1 MDRNEYNFKIEEMR
15 VAVRNKDYER
25 AVQIADSLDYRRE
38 KANDILS
45 LIADAYEMAKQY
57 DKAKQ
62 ALIIAYENTNT
73 GRHLAYRLCL
83 LSAKLQQFD
92 EAEEFYQDFIELA
105 PRDNDKYIL
114 QYEMQKE
121 KKAPIEKLIEILEEY
136 IQEDMEEKWAYELAK
151 LYHEAGD
158 EESCVDMCDEISL
171 WFAEGKYV
179 NKAMELKKLYRPLT
193 KLQQE
198 RYDNYRLGRK
208 PLQKIEKDERKENK
222 QAGDIEDNLS
232 IDNAISEDKEEESVS
247 VKITDE
253 VIDERPSIPFMI
265 RKDNFKE
272 SIRKLKKP
280 VMESLHKSNDE
291 KKDEGESDKEDPATN
306 KSDNNLTEIKSDE
319 VTLPDNEVVEENKDT
334 FDSKEELNQQNRKIE
349 KEAQKE
355 NKSEQKEPEQK
366 EPFAQQNNPD
376 VQEIFVKQNDPEMHE
391 ITFEDE
397 FEKDELNLESEENS
411 EVKENSESEE
421 NPEVSENPESEENL
435 ESKENE
441 FIVDEANIEESSKEK
456 SDYSAKETTD
466 ESDDKLDAEKIA
478 VESNSTE
485 NNVDKETETILDGN
499 DNVDAIQGN
508 DSDEQSLS
516 EEDNASNNESVTD
529 DEEEDQIVKK
539 QNTGQLSIEEVLHKL
554 QDRGILKADTVEKA
568 VKALDEAEN
577 IVEKTEED
585 FEKINPD
592 YKRIQSIHEGLG
604 IDEEGNEQEIEE
616 TETNNQDNEQYFDEI
631 EISNQG
637 KEIQHAGVSE
647 FENPTHDKELG
658 ADHEKELDMVQRGLE
673 SFAAEAAADVF
684 VPDVDTDVIEEEIKF
699 QTGEISFGTMDL
711 NEIVNQSAASERH
724 TEKRINVSSN
734 DISDTVQLEKHTSS
748 IPNMDN
754 EMTEITMDPIDFEK
768 TDNIE
773 KSPETNEIP
782 NFDMEAL
789 EISEIE
795 NEAKATPNTDMET
808 LGDEEAVGETKAIPN
823 IDIEALEDEEA
834 AGETKAIPNI
844 DIEALEDTEAAGE
857 TKAIPNI
864 NIEIMEDTEAVG
876 ETKAIPNIDIEI
888 MEDTEATGETKAIP
902 NIEEELEKVAESEQT
917 NVPTLDLE
925 FDMPEI
931 ISGTDDSVL
940 GNQLPEEDLVNYD
953 IEETIQY
960 EKEEL
965 EELNNIIDSERM
977 MNIEGEPEE
986 LSEYEEPEVVTEK
999 LPKKRL
1005 SELSADLEEIF
1016 NNDIIDFRDMPAEEL
1031 ERERRE
1037 SILISDID
1045 KTMELERPKSISD
1058 LVKEAKENIIS
1069 EEPEVLDEPL
1079 EETVGEP
1086 ESDTIDEFA
1095 AESTEPE
1102 RESIEKMK
1110 NESTDELE
1118 NESIEESEINST
1130 DESENESAETI
1141 EDYETIDD
1149 VEEVEESEEEPIE
1162 DFEEPEKDLVEEE
1175 LEEDSSENLNKYEPE
1190 ETKKSEMENVEIP
1203 ELSAEMDKIAQEI
1216 ESMPEISI
1224 PELDIPKIEIPNLD
1238 LPDLSDEDALELSDL
1253 TDVAD
1258 SKEDSETKEDSESV
1272 DELDDNDEVEDSKLK
1287 ESLDESEEYVES
1299 ESEENSELD
1308 NEIEL
1313 EQEDDSKSEEDS
1325 TVEEKEEAT
1334 EEVEPSEQKSEAAEE
1349 VEPSEQKSD
1358 AVEEGRA
1365 SEQETEPKS
1374 TEKESGVKEEKYS
1387 LGTKIVT
1394 DEDMKVFANYTN
1406 IEGLDDTIKYT
1417 IEKLVKEFVPDGNSS
1432 NGNIAISGDEKSG
1445 KTTLAIDIIKM
1456 VNAKRGRTGRRI
1468 AKVNAEVL
1476 NRRGFTAALNKLMG
1490 SDLIVE
1496 KATDLNSEQIDEIIK
1511 SAKLYTNDMLI
1522 VLEGGTDAMADMFDE
1537 NEELKQI
1544 FDYPILI
1551 KTYNVKEWVA
1561 YGVQYAKDNGFNI
1574 NEMGMLALFKAIDDW
1589 YGTKK
1594 EISQKDVEQILDAAM
1609 KRAKHK
1615 LGRKIVGIF
1624 KAKDKD
1630 DLQILK
1636 EADFNI
1642 K

>member
-92 EAEEFYQDFIELA
+92 EAEEFYQDFVELA

-114 QYEMQKE
+114 QYEMQKA
-121 KKAPIEKLIEILEEY
+121 KKAPIGKLIEILEKY

-158 EESCVDMCDEISL
+158 EENCVDMCDEISL

-232 IDNAISEDKEEESVS
+232 IDNAISEDKEKESVS
-247 VKITDE
+247 VKIADE

-272 SIRKLKKP
+272 SIRKLKHP
-280 VMESLHKSNDE
+280 VIESIHKSNDE
-291 KKDEGESDKEDPATN
+291 KKAEGE
-306 KSDNNLTEIKSDE
+306 
-319 VTLPDNEVVEENKDT
+319 
-334 FDSKEELNQQNRKIE
+334 
-349 KEAQKE
+349 
-355 NKSEQKEPEQK
+355 SEQKEL
-366 EPFAQQNNPD
+366 FAQQNNPD
-376 VQEIFVKQNDPEMHE
+376 VQEIFVEQNDPEMHE

-397 FEKDELNLESEENS
+397 FEKDELELESE
-411 EVKENSESEE
+411 ENSESEE
-421 NPEVSENPESEENL
+421 NPEVNKNLESEENL

-456 SDYSAKETTD
+456 SDYSAKEATD
-466 ESDDKLDAEKIA
+466 ESDGKLDVEKIA
-478 VESNSTE
+478 VESDSTE
-485 NNVDKETETILDGN
+485 NNVDKEAETILDGKE
-499 DNVDAIQGN
+499 NVDAIQEN
-508 DSDEQSLS
+508 DSDEKSLS
-516 EEDNASNNESVTD
+516 EEDNASNNESITD
-529 DEEEDQIVKK
+529 DEEDQIVKK

-604 IDEEGNEQEIEE
+604 IDEEGNEQEIED
-616 TETNNQDNEQYFDEI
+616 TETYNYDNEQYFDEI

-711 NEIVNQSAASERH
+711 NEIVNQSAAPERH
-724 TEKRINVSSN
+724 NEKRINVSSN

-754 EMTEITMDPIDFEK
+754 EMTEITLDPIDFEK

-782 NFDMEAL
+782 NFDIEAL
-789 EISEIE
+789 EDTETAGE
-795 NEAKATPNTDMET
+795 TKATPNTDMDT
-808 LGDEEAVGETKAIPN
+808 LGNEEAVGETKVIPN
-823 IDIEALEDEEA
+823 IDIEALEDEEVA
-834 AGETKAIPNI
+834 
-844 DIEALEDTEAAGE
+844 
-857 TKAIPNI
+857 
-864 NIEIMEDTEAVG
+864 
-876 ETKAIPNIDIEI
+876 
-888 MEDTEATGETKAIP
+888 GETKAIP
-902 NIEEELEKVAESEQT
+902 NIEEELEKAAESEQT

-977 MNIEGEPEE
+977 MNIEGEPEK
-986 LSEYEEPEVVTEK
+986 LPEYEEPEVVTEK

-1058 LVKEAKENIIS
+1058 LVKEAEENIIS
-1069 EEPEVLDEPL
+1069 EEPELLDEPL
-1079 EETVGEP
+1079 EETVGES
-1086 ESDTIDEFA
+1086 ESDTIDEDA
-1095 AESTEPE
+1095 VESTEPE
-1102 RESIEKMK
+1102 MK
-1110 NESTDELE
+1110 SLGKTENKPVDELE
-1118 NESIEESEINST
+1118 NESTEEFEINST
-1130 DESENESAETI
+1130 DESENEYAETI

-1149 VEEVEESEEEPIE
+1149 VEEVEDSEDEPIEDIEESEDESAE
-1162 DFEEPEKDLVEEE
+1162 DFEEPKEDLVEEE
-1175 LEEDSSENLNKYEPE
+1175 LQEDSSENLTKDEPE
-1190 ETKKSEMENVEIP
+1190 ETKKSEMENVEML
-1203 ELSAEMDKIAQEI
+1203 EVSAKMDKIAQEI

-1258 SKEDSETKEDSESV
+1258 SKEDSEAKEDSESV
-1272 DELDDNDEVEDSKLK
+1272 DGMDDNDEVEDSKLK
-1287 ESLDESEEYVES
+1287 GSLDKSEDYVES
-1299 ESEENSELD
+1299 EPEEVEPA
-1308 NEIEL
+1308 
-1313 EQEDDSKSEEDS
+1313 EQESES
-1325 TVEEKEEAT
+1325 T
-1334 EEVEPSEQKSEAAEE
+1334 EEVEPAEQE
-1349 VEPSEQKSD
+1349 SD
-1358 AVEEGRA
+1358 AVEEGKG
-1365 SEQETEPKS
+1365 SEQETEQKS
-1374 TEKESGVKEEKYS
+1374 AEKESETKEEKDNS
-1387 LGTKIVT
+1387 GTKIVT

-1456 VNAKRGRTGRRI
+1456 VNAKRGRAGRRI

-1522 VLEGGTDAMADMFDE
+1522 VLEGETDAMADMFDE

-1594 EISQKDVEQILDAAM
+1594 EISQKDVEQILDAAI

>member
-92 EAEEFYQDFIELA
+92 EAEEFYQDFVELA

-114 QYEMQKE
+114 QYEMQKA
-121 KKAPIEKLIEILEEY
+121 KKAPIGKLIEILEKY

-158 EESCVDMCDEISL
+158 EENCVDMCDEISL

-232 IDNAISEDKEEESVS
+232 IDNAISEDKEKESVS
-247 VKITDE
+247 VKIADE

-272 SIRKLKKP
+272 SIRKLKHP
-280 VMESLHKSNDE
+280 VIESIHKSNDE
-291 KKDEGESDKEDPATN
+291 KKAEGE
-306 KSDNNLTEIKSDE
+306 
-319 VTLPDNEVVEENKDT
+319 
-334 FDSKEELNQQNRKIE
+334 
-349 KEAQKE
+349 
-355 NKSEQKEPEQK
+355 SEQKEL
-366 EPFAQQNNPD
+366 FAQQNNPD
-376 VQEIFVKQNDPEMHE
+376 VQEIFVEQNDPEMHE

-397 FEKDELNLESEENS
+397 FEKDELELESE
-411 EVKENSESEE
+411 ENSESEE
-421 NPEVSENPESEENL
+421 NPEVNKNLESEENL

-456 SDYSAKETTD
+456 SDYSAKEATD
-466 ESDDKLDAEKIA
+466 ESDGKLDVEKIA
-478 VESNSTE
+478 VESDSTE
-485 NNVDKETETILDGN
+485 NNVDKEAETILDGKE
-499 DNVDAIQGN
+499 NVDAIQEN
-508 DSDEQSLS
+508 DSDEKSLS
-516 EEDNASNNESVTD
+516 EEDNASNNESITD
-529 DEEEDQIVKK
+529 DEEDQIVKK

-604 IDEEGNEQEIEE
+604 IDEEGNEQEIED
-616 TETNNQDNEQYFDEI
+616 TETYNYDNEQYFDEI

-637 KEIQHAGVSE
+637 KEIQHACVSE

-711 NEIVNQSAASERH
+711 NEIVNQSAAPERH
-724 TEKRINVSSN
+724 NEKRINVSSN

-754 EMTEITMDPIDFEK
+754 EMTEITLDPIDFEK

-782 NFDMEAL
+782 NFDIEAL
-789 EISEIE
+789 EDTETAGE
-795 NEAKATPNTDMET
+795 TKATPNTDMDT
-808 LGDEEAVGETKAIPN
+808 LGNEEAVGETKVIPNIDIEALEDEEVAGETKAIPN
-823 IDIEALEDEEA
+823 IDIEALEDEEVT
-834 AGETKAIPNI
+834 GETKATPNT
-844 DIEALEDTEAAGE
+844 DMDTLGNEEVA
-857 TKAIPNI
+857 
-864 NIEIMEDTEAVG
+864 
-876 ETKAIPNIDIEI
+876 
-888 MEDTEATGETKAIP
+888 GETKAIP
-902 NIEEELEKVAESEQT
+902 NIEEELEKAAESEQT

-977 MNIEGEPEE
+977 MNIEGEPEK
-986 LSEYEEPEVVTEK
+986 LPEYEEPEVVTEK

-1058 LVKEAKENIIS
+1058 LVKEAEENIIS
-1069 EEPEVLDEPL
+1069 EEPELLDEPL
-1079 EETVGEP
+1079 EETVGES
-1086 ESDTIDEFA
+1086 ESDTIDEDA
-1095 AESTEPE
+1095 VESTEPE
-1102 RESIEKMK
+1102 MK
-1110 NESTDELE
+1110 SLGKTENKPVDELE
-1118 NESIEESEINST
+1118 NESTEEFEINST
-1130 DESENESAETI
+1130 DESENEYAETI

-1149 VEEVEESEEEPIE
+1149 VEEVEDSEDEPIEDIEESEDESAE
-1162 DFEEPEKDLVEEE
+1162 DFEEPKEDLVEEE
-1175 LEEDSSENLNKYEPE
+1175 LQEDSSENLTKDEPE
-1190 ETKKSEMENVEIP
+1190 ETKKSEMENVEML
-1203 ELSAEMDKIAQEI
+1203 EVSAKMDKIAQEI

-1258 SKEDSETKEDSESV
+1258 SKEDSEAKEDSESV
-1272 DELDDNDEVEDSKLK
+1272 DGMDDNDEVEDSKLK
-1287 ESLDESEEYVES
+1287 GSLDKSEDYVES
-1299 ESEENSELD
+1299 EPEEVEPA
-1308 NEIEL
+1308 
-1313 EQEDDSKSEEDS
+1313 EQESES
-1325 TVEEKEEAT
+1325 T
-1334 EEVEPSEQKSEAAEE
+1334 EEVEPAEQE
-1349 VEPSEQKSD
+1349 SD
-1358 AVEEGRA
+1358 AVEEGKG
-1365 SEQETEPKS
+1365 SEQETEQKS
-1374 TEKESGVKEEKYS
+1374 AEKESETKEEKDNS
-1387 LGTKIVT
+1387 GTKIVT

-1456 VNAKRGRTGRRI
+1456 VNAKRGRAGRRI

-1522 VLEGGTDAMADMFDE
+1522 VLEGETDAMADMFDE

-1594 EISQKDVEQILDAAM
+1594 EISQKDVEQILDAAI

>member
-92 EAEEFYQDFIELA
+92 EAEEFYQDFVELA

-114 QYEMQKE
+114 QYEMQKA
-121 KKAPIEKLIEILEEY
+121 KKAPIGKLIEILEKY

-158 EESCVDMCDEISL
+158 EENCVDMCDEISL

-232 IDNAISEDKEEESVS
+232 IDNAISEDKEKESVS
-247 VKITDE
+247 VKIADE

-272 SIRKLKKP
+272 SIRKLKHP
-280 VMESLHKSNDE
+280 VIESIHKSNDE
-291 KKDEGESDKEDPATN
+291 KKAEGE
-306 KSDNNLTEIKSDE
+306 
-319 VTLPDNEVVEENKDT
+319 
-334 FDSKEELNQQNRKIE
+334 
-349 KEAQKE
+349 
-355 NKSEQKEPEQK
+355 SEQKEL
-366 EPFAQQNNPD
+366 FAQQNNPD
-376 VQEIFVKQNDPEMHE
+376 VQEIFVEQNDPEMHE

-397 FEKDELNLESEENS
+397 FEKDELELESE
-411 EVKENSESEE
+411 ENSESEE
-421 NPEVSENPESEENL
+421 NPEVNKNLESEENL

-456 SDYSAKETTD
+456 SDYSAKEATD
-466 ESDDKLDAEKIA
+466 ESDGKLDVEKIA
-478 VESNSTE
+478 VESDSTE
-485 NNVDKETETILDGN
+485 NNVDKEAETILDGKE
-499 DNVDAIQGN
+499 NVDAIQEN
-508 DSDEQSLS
+508 DSDEKSLS
-516 EEDNASNNESVTD
+516 EEDNASNNESITD
-529 DEEEDQIVKK
+529 DEEDQIVKK

-604 IDEEGNEQEIEE
+604 IDEEGNEQEIED
-616 TETNNQDNEQYFDEI
+616 TETYNYDNEQYFDEI

-711 NEIVNQSAASERH
+711 NEIVNQSAAPERH
-724 TEKRINVSSN
+724 NEKRINVSSN
-734 DISDTVQLEKHTSS
+734 DISDTIQLEKHTSS

-754 EMTEITMDPIDFEK
+754 EMTEITLDPIDFEK

-782 NFDMEAL
+782 NFDIEAL
-789 EISEIE
+789 EDTETAGE
-795 NEAKATPNTDMET
+795 TKATPNTDMDT
-808 LGDEEAVGETKAIPN
+808 LGNEEVA
-823 IDIEALEDEEA
+823 
-834 AGETKAIPNI
+834 
-844 DIEALEDTEAAGE
+844 
-857 TKAIPNI
+857 
-864 NIEIMEDTEAVG
+864 
-876 ETKAIPNIDIEI
+876 
-888 MEDTEATGETKAIP
+888 GETKAIP
-902 NIEEELEKVAESEQT
+902 NIEEELEKAAESEQT

-986 LSEYEEPEVVTEK
+986 LPEYEEPEVVTEK

-1058 LVKEAKENIIS
+1058 LVKEAEENIIS
-1069 EEPEVLDEPL
+1069 EEPELLDEPL
-1079 EETVGEP
+1079 EETVGES
-1086 ESDTIDEFA
+1086 ESDTIDEDA
-1095 AESTEPE
+1095 VESTEPE
-1102 RESIEKMK
+1102 MESLGKTENKPV
-1110 NESTDELE
+1110 DELE
-1118 NESIEESEINST
+1118 NESTEEFEINST
-1130 DESENESAETI
+1130 DESENEFAETI

-1149 VEEVEESEEEPIE
+1149 VEEVEDSEDGPIEDIEESEDESVE
-1162 DFEEPEKDLVEEE
+1162 DFEEPKEDLVEEE
-1175 LEEDSSENLNKYEPE
+1175 LQEDSSENLTKYEPE
-1190 ETKKSEMENVEIP
+1190 ETKKSDMENVEMP
-1203 ELSAEMDKIAQEI
+1203 EVSAEMDKIAQEI

-1258 SKEDSETKEDSESV
+1258 SKEDSESV
-1272 DELDDNDEVEDSKLK
+1272 DGLDDNDEVEDSKLK
-1287 ESLDESEEYVES
+1287 GSLDKSEDYVES
-1299 ESEENSELD
+1299 EPEEVEPA
-1308 NEIEL
+1308 
-1313 EQEDDSKSEEDS
+1313 EQESES
-1325 TVEEKEEAT
+1325 T
-1334 EEVEPSEQKSEAAEE
+1334 EEVEPAEQE
-1349 VEPSEQKSD
+1349 SD
-1358 AVEEGRA
+1358 AVEEGKG
-1365 SEQETEPKS
+1365 SEQETEQKS
-1374 TEKESGVKEEKYS
+1374 AEKESETKEEKDNS
-1387 LGTKIVT
+1387 GTKIVT

-1456 VNAKRGRTGRRI
+1456 VNAKRGRAGRRI

-1522 VLEGGTDAMADMFDE
+1522 VLEGETDAMADMFDE

-1594 EISQKDVEQILDAAM
+1594 EISQKDVEQILDAAI

>member
-92 EAEEFYQDFIELA
+92 EAEEFYQDFVELA

-114 QYEMQKE
+114 QYEMQKA
-121 KKAPIEKLIEILEEY
+121 KKAPIGKLIEILEKY

-158 EESCVDMCDEISL
+158 EENCVDMCDEISL

-232 IDNAISEDKEEESVS
+232 IDNAISEDKEKESVS
-247 VKITDE
+247 VKIADE

-272 SIRKLKKP
+272 SIRKLKHP
-280 VMESLHKSNDE
+280 VIESIHKSNDE
-291 KKDEGESDKEDPATN
+291 KKAEGE
-306 KSDNNLTEIKSDE
+306 
-319 VTLPDNEVVEENKDT
+319 
-334 FDSKEELNQQNRKIE
+334 
-349 KEAQKE
+349 
-355 NKSEQKEPEQK
+355 SEQKEL
-366 EPFAQQNNPD
+366 FAQQNNPD
-376 VQEIFVKQNDPEMHE
+376 VQEIFVEQNDPEMHE

-397 FEKDELNLESEENS
+397 FEKDELELESE
-411 EVKENSESEE
+411 ENSESEE
-421 NPEVSENPESEENL
+421 NPEVNKNLESEENL

-456 SDYSAKETTD
+456 SDYSAKEATD
-466 ESDDKLDAEKIA
+466 ESDGKLDVEKIA
-478 VESNSTE
+478 VESDSTE
-485 NNVDKETETILDGN
+485 NNVDKEAETILDGKE
-499 DNVDAIQGN
+499 NVDAIQEN
-508 DSDEQSLS
+508 DSDEKSLS
-516 EEDNASNNESVTD
+516 EEDNASNNESITD
-529 DEEEDQIVKK
+529 DEEDQIVKK

-585 FEKINPD
+585 FEKINTD

-604 IDEEGNEQEIEE
+604 IDEEGNEQEIED
-616 TETNNQDNEQYFDEI
+616 TETYNYDNEQYFDEI

-711 NEIVNQSAASERH
+711 NEIVNQSAAPERH
-724 TEKRINVSSN
+724 NEKRINVSSN

-754 EMTEITMDPIDFEK
+754 EMTEITLDPIDFEK

-782 NFDMEAL
+782 NFDIEAL
-789 EISEIE
+789 EDTETE
-795 NEAKATPNTDMET
+795 GETKATPNTDMDT
-808 LGDEEAVGETKAIPN
+808 LGNEEAVGETKVIPN
-823 IDIEALEDEEA
+823 IDIEALEDEEVA
-834 AGETKAIPNI
+834 
-844 DIEALEDTEAAGE
+844 
-857 TKAIPNI
+857 
-864 NIEIMEDTEAVG
+864 
-876 ETKAIPNIDIEI
+876 
-888 MEDTEATGETKAIP
+888 GETKAIP
-902 NIEEELEKVAESEQT
+902 NIEEELEKAAESEQT

-986 LSEYEEPEVVTEK
+986 LPEYEEPEVVTEK

-1058 LVKEAKENIIS
+1058 LVKEAEENIIS
-1069 EEPEVLDEPL
+1069 EEPELLDEPL
-1079 EETVGEP
+1079 EETVGES
-1086 ESDTIDEFA
+1086 ESDTIDEDA
-1095 AESTEPE
+1095 VESTEPE
-1102 RESIEKMK
+1102 MESLGKTENKPV
-1110 NESTDELE
+1110 DELE
-1118 NESIEESEINST
+1118 NESTEEFEINST

-1149 VEEVEESEEEPIE
+1149 VEEVEDSEDGPIEDIEESEDESVE
-1162 DFEEPEKDLVEEE
+1162 DFEEPKEDLVEEE
-1175 LEEDSSENLNKYEPE
+1175 LQEDSSENLTKDEPE
-1190 ETKKSEMENVEIP
+1190 ETKKSDMENVEMP
-1203 ELSAEMDKIAQEI
+1203 EVSAEMDKIAQEI

-1258 SKEDSETKEDSESV
+1258 SKEDSESV
-1272 DELDDNDEVEDSKLK
+1272 DGLDDNDEVEDSKLK
-1287 ESLDESEEYVES
+1287 GSLDKSEDYVES
-1299 ESEENSELD
+1299 EPEEVEPA
-1308 NEIEL
+1308 
-1313 EQEDDSKSEEDS
+1313 EQESES
-1325 TVEEKEEAT
+1325 T
-1334 EEVEPSEQKSEAAEE
+1334 EEVEPAEQE
-1349 VEPSEQKSD
+1349 SD
-1358 AVEEGRA
+1358 AVEEGKG
-1365 SEQETEPKS
+1365 SEQETEQKS
-1374 TEKESGVKEEKYS
+1374 AEKESETKEEKDNS
-1387 LGTKIVT
+1387 GTKIVT

-1594 EISQKDVEQILDAAM
+1594 EISQKDVEQILDAAI

>member
-92 EAEEFYQDFIELA
+92 EAEEFYQDFVELA

-114 QYEMQKE
+114 QYEMQKA
-121 KKAPIEKLIEILEEY
+121 KKAPIGKLIEILEKY

-158 EESCVDMCDEISL
+158 EENCVDMCDEISL

-232 IDNAISEDKEEESVS
+232 IDNAISEDKEKESVS
-247 VKITDE
+247 VKIADE

-272 SIRKLKKP
+272 SIRKLKHP
-280 VMESLHKSNDE
+280 VIESIHKSNDE
-291 KKDEGESDKEDPATN
+291 KKAEGE
-306 KSDNNLTEIKSDE
+306 
-319 VTLPDNEVVEENKDT
+319 
-334 FDSKEELNQQNRKIE
+334 
-349 KEAQKE
+349 
-355 NKSEQKEPEQK
+355 SEQKEL
-366 EPFAQQNNPD
+366 FAQQNNPD
-376 VQEIFVKQNDPEMHE
+376 VQEIFVEQNDPEMHE

-397 FEKDELNLESEENS
+397 FEKDELELESE
-411 EVKENSESEE
+411 ENSESEE
-421 NPEVSENPESEENL
+421 NPEVNKNLESEENL

-456 SDYSAKETTD
+456 SDYSAKEATD
-466 ESDDKLDAEKIA
+466 ESDGKLDVEKIA
-478 VESNSTE
+478 VESDSTE
-485 NNVDKETETILDGN
+485 NNVDKEAETILDGKE
-499 DNVDAIQGN
+499 NVDAIQEN
-508 DSDEQSLS
+508 DSDEKSLS
-516 EEDNASNNESVTD
+516 EEDNASNNESITD
-529 DEEEDQIVKK
+529 DEEDQIVKK

-604 IDEEGNEQEIEE
+604 IDEEGNEQEIED
-616 TETNNQDNEQYFDEI
+616 TETYNYDNEQYFDEI

-711 NEIVNQSAASERH
+711 NEIVNQSAAPERH
-724 TEKRINVSSN
+724 NEKRINVSSN

-754 EMTEITMDPIDFEK
+754 EMTEITLDPIDFEK

-782 NFDMEAL
+782 NFDIEAL
-789 EISEIE
+789 EDTETAGE
-795 NEAKATPNTDMET
+795 TKATPNTDMDT
-808 LGDEEAVGETKAIPN
+808 LGNEEAVGETKVIPN
-823 IDIEALEDEEA
+823 IDIEALEDEEVT
-834 AGETKAIPNI
+834 GETKATPNT
-844 DIEALEDTEAAGE
+844 DMDTLGNEEVA
-857 TKAIPNI
+857 
-864 NIEIMEDTEAVG
+864 
-876 ETKAIPNIDIEI
+876 
-888 MEDTEATGETKAIP
+888 GETKAIP
-902 NIEEELEKVAESEQT
+902 NIEEELEKAAESEQT

-986 LSEYEEPEVVTEK
+986 LPEYEEPEVVTEK

-1058 LVKEAKENIIS
+1058 LVKEAEENIIS
-1069 EEPEVLDEPL
+1069 EEPELLDEPL
-1079 EETVGEP
+1079 EETVGES
-1086 ESDTIDEFA
+1086 ESDTIDEDA
-1095 AESTEPE
+1095 VESTEPE
-1102 RESIEKMK
+1102 MESLGKTENKPV
-1110 NESTDELE
+1110 DELE
-1118 NESIEESEINST
+1118 NESTEEFEINST
-1130 DESENESAETI
+1130 DESENEYAETI

-1149 VEEVEESEEEPIE
+1149 VEEVEDSEDEPIEDIEESEDESAE
-1162 DFEEPEKDLVEEE
+1162 DFEEPKEDLVEEE
-1175 LEEDSSENLNKYEPE
+1175 LQEDSSENLTKDEPE
-1190 ETKKSEMENVEIP
+1190 ETIKSDMENVEMP
-1203 ELSAEMDKIAQEI
+1203 EVSAKMDKIAQEI

-1258 SKEDSETKEDSESV
+1258 SKEDSEAKEDSESV
-1272 DELDDNDEVEDSKLK
+1272 DGLDDNDEVEDSKLK
-1287 ESLDESEEYVES
+1287 GSLDKSEDYVES
-1299 ESEENSELD
+1299 EPEEVEHA
-1308 NEIEL
+1308 
-1313 EQEDDSKSEEDS
+1313 EQESES
-1325 TVEEKEEAT
+1325 T
-1334 EEVEPSEQKSEAAEE
+1334 EEVEPAEQE
-1349 VEPSEQKSD
+1349 SD
-1358 AVEEGRA
+1358 AVEEGKD
-1365 SEQETEPKS
+1365 SEQETEQKS
-1374 TEKESGVKEEKYS
+1374 AEKESETKEEKDNS
-1387 LGTKIVT
+1387 GTKIVT

-1456 VNAKRGRTGRRI
+1456 VNAKRGRAGRRI

-1594 EISQKDVEQILDAAM
+1594 EISQKDVEQILDAAI

-1624 KAKDKD
+1624 KTKDKD

>member
-92 EAEEFYQDFIELA
+92 EAEEFYQDFVELA

-114 QYEMQKE
+114 QYEMQKA
-121 KKAPIEKLIEILEEY
+121 KKAPIGKLIEILEKY

-158 EESCVDMCDEISL
+158 EENCVDMCDEISL

-232 IDNAISEDKEEESVS
+232 IDNAISEDKEKESVS
-247 VKITDE
+247 VKIADE

-272 SIRKLKKP
+272 SIRKLKHP
-280 VMESLHKSNDE
+280 VIESIHKSNDE
-291 KKDEGESDKEDPATN
+291 KKAEGE
-306 KSDNNLTEIKSDE
+306 
-319 VTLPDNEVVEENKDT
+319 
-334 FDSKEELNQQNRKIE
+334 
-349 KEAQKE
+349 
-355 NKSEQKEPEQK
+355 SEQKEL
-366 EPFAQQNNPD
+366 FAQQNNPD
-376 VQEIFVKQNDPEMHE
+376 VQEIFVEQNDPEMHE

-397 FEKDELNLESEENS
+397 FEKDELELESE
-411 EVKENSESEE
+411 ENSESEE
-421 NPEVSENPESEENL
+421 NPEVNKNLESEENL

-456 SDYSAKETTD
+456 SDYSAKEATD
-466 ESDDKLDAEKIA
+466 ESDGKLDVEKIA
-478 VESNSTE
+478 VESDSTE
-485 NNVDKETETILDGN
+485 NNVDKEAETILDGKE
-499 DNVDAIQGN
+499 NVDAIQEN
-508 DSDEQSLS
+508 DSDEKSLS
-516 EEDNASNNESVTD
+516 EEDNASNNESITD
-529 DEEEDQIVKK
+529 DEEDQIVKK

-604 IDEEGNEQEIEE
+604 IDEEGNEQEIED
-616 TETNNQDNEQYFDEI
+616 TETYNYDNEQYFDEI

-711 NEIVNQSAASERH
+711 NEIVNQSAAPERH
-724 TEKRINVSSN
+724 NEKRINVSSN

-754 EMTEITMDPIDFEK
+754 EMTEITLDPIDFEK

-782 NFDMEAL
+782 NFDIEAL
-789 EISEIE
+789 EDTETAGE
-795 NEAKATPNTDMET
+795 TKATPNTDMDT
-808 LGDEEAVGETKAIPN
+808 LGNEEAVGETKVIPNIDIEALEDEEVAGETKAIPN
-823 IDIEALEDEEA
+823 IDIEALEDEEVT
-834 AGETKAIPNI
+834 GETKATPNT
-844 DIEALEDTEAAGE
+844 DMDTLGNEEVA
-857 TKAIPNI
+857 
-864 NIEIMEDTEAVG
+864 
-876 ETKAIPNIDIEI
+876 
-888 MEDTEATGETKAIP
+888 GETKAIP
-902 NIEEELEKVAESEQT
+902 NIEEELEKAAESEQT

-986 LSEYEEPEVVTEK
+986 LPEYEEPEVVTEK

-1058 LVKEAKENIIS
+1058 LVKEAEENIIS
-1069 EEPEVLDEPL
+1069 EEPELLDEPL
-1079 EETVGEP
+1079 EETVGES
-1086 ESDTIDEFA
+1086 ESDTIDEDA
-1095 AESTEPE
+1095 VESTEPE
-1102 RESIEKMK
+1102 MESLGKTENKPV
-1110 NESTDELE
+1110 DELE
-1118 NESIEESEINST
+1118 NESTEEFEINST
-1130 DESENESAETI
+1130 DESENEYAETI

-1149 VEEVEESEEEPIE
+1149 VEEVEDSEDEPIEDIEESEDESAE
-1162 DFEEPEKDLVEEE
+1162 DFEEPKEELVEEE
-1175 LEEDSSENLNKYEPE
+1175 LQEDSSENLTKDEPE
-1190 ETKKSEMENVEIP
+1190 ETKKSEMENVEMP
-1203 ELSAEMDKIAQEI
+1203 EVSAEMDKIAQEI

-1258 SKEDSETKEDSESV
+1258 SKEDSEAKEDSESV
-1272 DELDDNDEVEDSKLK
+1272 DGMDDNDEVEDSKLK
-1287 ESLDESEEYVES
+1287 GSLDKSEDYVES
-1299 ESEENSELD
+1299 EPEEVEPA
-1308 NEIEL
+1308 
-1313 EQEDDSKSEEDS
+1313 EQESES
-1325 TVEEKEEAT
+1325 T
-1334 EEVEPSEQKSEAAEE
+1334 EEVEPAEQE
-1349 VEPSEQKSD
+1349 SD
-1358 AVEEGRA
+1358 EVEEGKG
-1365 SEQETEPKS
+1365 SEQETEQKS
-1374 TEKESGVKEEKYS
+1374 AEKESETKEEKDNS
-1387 LGTKIVT
+1387 GTKIVT

-1594 EISQKDVEQILDAAM
+1594 EISQKDVEQILDAAI

>member
-92 EAEEFYQDFIELA
+92 EAEEFYQDFVELA

-114 QYEMQKE
+114 QYEMQKA
-121 KKAPIEKLIEILEEY
+121 KKAPIGKLIEILEKY

-208 PLQKIEKDERKENK
+208 PLQKIEKDDRKENK

-247 VKITDE
+247 VKIADE

-272 SIRKLKKP
+272 SIRKLKHP
-280 VMESLHKSNDE
+280 VIESIHKSNDE
-291 KKDEGESDKEDPATN
+291 KKAEGES
-306 KSDNNLTEIKSDE
+306 
-319 VTLPDNEVVEENKDT
+319 
-334 FDSKEELNQQNRKIE
+334 
-349 KEAQKE
+349 
-355 NKSEQKEPEQK
+355 EQK

-397 FEKDELNLESEENS
+397 FEKDELELESE
-411 EVKENSESEE
+411 ENSESEE
-421 NPEVSENPESEENL
+421 NPEVNKNLESEENL

-456 SDYSAKETTD
+456 SDYSAKEATD
-466 ESDDKLDAEKIA
+466 ESDGKLDVEKIA
-478 VESNSTE
+478 VENDSTE
-485 NNVDKETETILDGN
+485 NNVDKEAKTIFDGKE
-499 DNVDAIQGN
+499 NVDAIQEN
-508 DSDEQSLS
+508 DSDEKSLS
-516 EEDNASNNESVTD
+516 EEDNASNNESITD
-529 DEEEDQIVKK
+529 DEEDQIVKK

-604 IDEEGNEQEIEE
+604 IDEEGHEQEIEE

-711 NEIVNQSAASERH
+711 NEIVNQSAAPERH
-724 TEKRINVSSN
+724 NEKRINVSSN

-754 EMTEITMDPIDFEK
+754 EMTEITLDPIDFEK

-782 NFDMEAL
+782 NFDIEAL
-789 EISEIE
+789 EDTETE
-795 NEAKATPNTDMET
+795 GETKATPNTDMDT
-808 LGDEEAVGETKAIPN
+808 LGNEEAVGETKVIPN
-823 IDIEALEDEEA
+823 IDIEALEDEEV

-844 DIEALEDTEAAGE
+844 EIEDLEDEEVTGE
-857 TKAIPNI
+857 TKAIPNTD
-864 NIEIMEDTEAVG
+864 MDTLGNEEVA
-876 ETKAIPNIDIEI
+876 
-888 MEDTEATGETKAIP
+888 GETKAIP
-902 NIEEELEKVAESEQT
+902 NIEEELEKAAESEQT

-986 LSEYEEPEVVTEK
+986 LPEYEEPEVVTEK

-1058 LVKEAKENIIS
+1058 LVKEAEENIIS
-1069 EEPEVLDEPL
+1069 EEPELLDEPL
-1079 EETVGEP
+1079 EETVGES
-1086 ESDTIDEFA
+1086 ESDTIDEDA
-1095 AESTEPE
+1095 VESTEPGM
-1102 RESIEKMK
+1102 ESLGKTENKPV
-1110 NESTDELE
+1110 DELE
-1118 NESIEESEINST
+1118 NESTEEFEINST

-1149 VEEVEESEEEPIE
+1149 VEEVEDSEDEPIEDIEESEDESAE
-1162 DFEEPEKDLVEEE
+1162 DFEEPKEDLVEEE
-1175 LEEDSSENLNKYEPE
+1175 LQEDSSENLTKDEPE
-1190 ETKKSEMENVEIP
+1190 ETKKSEMENVEMP
-1203 ELSAEMDKIAQEI
+1203 EVSAKMDKIAQEI

-1224 PELDIPKIEIPNLD
+1224 PGLDIPKIEIPNLD

-1258 SKEDSETKEDSESV
+1258 SKEDSEAKEDSESV
-1272 DELDDNDEVEDSKLK
+1272 DGLDDNDEVEDSKLK
-1287 ESLDESEEYVES
+1287 GSLDKSEDYVES
-1299 ESEENSELD
+1299 EPEEVEPA
-1308 NEIEL
+1308 
-1313 EQEDDSKSEEDS
+1313 EQESES
-1325 TVEEKEEAT
+1325 T
-1334 EEVEPSEQKSEAAEE
+1334 EEVEPAEQE
-1349 VEPSEQKSD
+1349 SD
-1358 AVEEGRA
+1358 AVEEGKD
-1365 SEQETEPKS
+1365 SEQETEQKS
-1374 TEKESGVKEEKYS
+1374 AEKESETKEEKDNS
-1387 LGTKIVT
+1387 GTKIVT

-1456 VNAKRGRTGRRI
+1456 VNAKRGRAGRRI

-1522 VLEGGTDAMADMFDE
+1522 VLEGETDAMADMFDE

-1594 EISQKDVEQILDAAM
+1594 EISQKDVEQILDAAI

-1624 KAKDKD
+1624 KTKDKD

>member
-92 EAEEFYQDFIELA
+92 EAEEFYQDFVELA

-114 QYEMQKE
+114 QYEMQKA
-121 KKAPIEKLIEILEEY
+121 KKAPIGKLIEILEKY

-158 EESCVDMCDEISL
+158 EENCVDMCDEISL

-232 IDNAISEDKEEESVS
+232 IDNAISEDKEKESVS
-247 VKITDE
+247 VKIADE

-272 SIRKLKKP
+272 SIRKLKHP
-280 VMESLHKSNDE
+280 VIESIHKSNDE
-291 KKDEGESDKEDPATN
+291 KKAEGE
-306 KSDNNLTEIKSDE
+306 
-319 VTLPDNEVVEENKDT
+319 
-334 FDSKEELNQQNRKIE
+334 
-349 KEAQKE
+349 
-355 NKSEQKEPEQK
+355 SEQKEL
-366 EPFAQQNNPD
+366 FAQQNNPD
-376 VQEIFVKQNDPEMHE
+376 VQEIFVEQNDPEMHE

-397 FEKDELNLESEENS
+397 FEKDELELESE
-411 EVKENSESEE
+411 ENSESEE
-421 NPEVSENPESEENL
+421 NPEVNKNLESEENL

-456 SDYSAKETTD
+456 SDYSAKEATD
-466 ESDDKLDAEKIA
+466 ESDGKLDVEKIA
-478 VESNSTE
+478 VESDSTE
-485 NNVDKETETILDGN
+485 NNVDKEAETILDGKE
-499 DNVDAIQGN
+499 NVDAIQEN
-508 DSDEQSLS
+508 DSDEKSLS
-516 EEDNASNNESVTD
+516 EEDNASNNESITD
-529 DEEEDQIVKK
+529 DEEDQIVKK

-604 IDEEGNEQEIEE
+604 IDEEGNEQEIED
-616 TETNNQDNEQYFDEI
+616 TETYNYDNEQYFDEI

-711 NEIVNQSAASERH
+711 NEIVNQSAAPERH
-724 TEKRINVSSN
+724 NEKRINVSSN

-754 EMTEITMDPIDFEK
+754 EMTEITLDPIDFEK

-782 NFDMEAL
+782 NFDIEAL
-789 EISEIE
+789 EDTETAGE
-795 NEAKATPNTDMET
+795 TKATPNTDMDT
-808 LGDEEAVGETKAIPN
+808 LGNEEAVGETKVIPNIDIEALEDEEVAGETKAIPN
-823 IDIEALEDEEA
+823 IDIEALEDEEVT
-834 AGETKAIPNI
+834 GETKATPNT
-844 DIEALEDTEAAGE
+844 DMDTLGNEEVA
-857 TKAIPNI
+857 
-864 NIEIMEDTEAVG
+864 
-876 ETKAIPNIDIEI
+876 
-888 MEDTEATGETKAIP
+888 GETKAIP
-902 NIEEELEKVAESEQT
+902 NIEEELEKAAESEQT

-977 MNIEGEPEE
+977 MNIEGEPEK
-986 LSEYEEPEVVTEK
+986 LPEYEEPEVVTEK

-1058 LVKEAKENIIS
+1058 LVKEAEENIIS
-1069 EEPEVLDEPL
+1069 EEPELLDEPL
-1079 EETVGEP
+1079 EETVGES
-1086 ESDTIDEFA
+1086 ESDTIDEDA
-1095 AESTEPE
+1095 VESTEPE
-1102 RESIEKMK
+1102 MK
-1110 NESTDELE
+1110 SLGKTENKPVDELE
-1118 NESIEESEINST
+1118 NESTEEFEINST
-1130 DESENESAETI
+1130 DESENEYAETI

-1149 VEEVEESEEEPIE
+1149 VEEVEDSEDEPIEDIEESEDESAE
-1162 DFEEPEKDLVEEE
+1162 DFEEPKEDLVEEE
-1175 LEEDSSENLNKYEPE
+1175 LQEDSSENLTKDEPE
-1190 ETKKSEMENVEIP
+1190 ETKKSEMENVEML
-1203 ELSAEMDKIAQEI
+1203 EVSAEMDKIAQKI

-1258 SKEDSETKEDSESV
+1258 SKEDSEAKEDSESV
-1272 DELDDNDEVEDSKLK
+1272 DGMDDNDEVEDSKLK
-1287 ESLDESEEYVES
+1287 GSLDKSEDYVES
-1299 ESEENSELD
+1299 EPEEVEPA
-1308 NEIEL
+1308 
-1313 EQEDDSKSEEDS
+1313 EQESES
-1325 TVEEKEEAT
+1325 T
-1334 EEVEPSEQKSEAAEE
+1334 EEVEPAEQE
-1349 VEPSEQKSD
+1349 SD
-1358 AVEEGRA
+1358 AVEEGKG
-1365 SEQETEPKS
+1365 SEQETEQKS
-1374 TEKESGVKEEKYS
+1374 AEKESETKEEKDNS
-1387 LGTKIVT
+1387 GTKIVT

-1522 VLEGGTDAMADMFDE
+1522 VLEGETDAMADMFDE

-1594 EISQKDVEQILDAAM
+1594 EISQKDVEQILDAAI

-1624 KAKDKD
+1624 KTKDKD

>member
-92 EAEEFYQDFIELA
+92 EAEEFYQDFVELA

-114 QYEMQKE
+114 QYEMQKA
-121 KKAPIEKLIEILEEY
+121 KKAPIGKLIEILEKY

-158 EESCVDMCDEISL
+158 EENCVDMCDEISL

-232 IDNAISEDKEEESVS
+232 IDNAISEDKEKESVS
-247 VKITDE
+247 VKIADE

-272 SIRKLKKP
+272 SIRKLKHP
-280 VMESLHKSNDE
+280 VIESIHKSNDE
-291 KKDEGESDKEDPATN
+291 KKAEGE
-306 KSDNNLTEIKSDE
+306 
-319 VTLPDNEVVEENKDT
+319 
-334 FDSKEELNQQNRKIE
+334 
-349 KEAQKE
+349 
-355 NKSEQKEPEQK
+355 SEQKEL
-366 EPFAQQNNPD
+366 FAQQNNPD
-376 VQEIFVKQNDPEMHE
+376 VQEIFVEQNDPEMHE

-397 FEKDELNLESEENS
+397 FEKDELELESE
-411 EVKENSESEE
+411 ENSESEE
-421 NPEVSENPESEENL
+421 NPEVNKNLESEENL

-456 SDYSAKETTD
+456 SDYSAKEATD
-466 ESDDKLDAEKIA
+466 ESDGKLDVEKIA
-478 VESNSTE
+478 VESDSTE
-485 NNVDKETETILDGN
+485 NNVDKEAETILDGKE
-499 DNVDAIQGN
+499 NVDAIQEN
-508 DSDEQSLS
+508 DSDEKSLS
-516 EEDNASNNESVTD
+516 EEDNASNNESITD
-529 DEEEDQIVKK
+529 DEEDQIVKK

-604 IDEEGNEQEIEE
+604 IDEEGNEQEIED
-616 TETNNQDNEQYFDEI
+616 TETYNYDNEQYFDEI

-711 NEIVNQSAASERH
+711 NEIVNQSAAPERH
-724 TEKRINVSSN
+724 NEKRINVSSN

-754 EMTEITMDPIDFEK
+754 EMTEITLDPIDFEK

-782 NFDMEAL
+782 NFDIEAL
-789 EISEIE
+789 EDTETAGE
-795 NEAKATPNTDMET
+795 TKATPNTDMDT
-808 LGDEEAVGETKAIPN
+808 LGNEEVA
-823 IDIEALEDEEA
+823 
-834 AGETKAIPNI
+834 
-844 DIEALEDTEAAGE
+844 
-857 TKAIPNI
+857 
-864 NIEIMEDTEAVG
+864 
-876 ETKAIPNIDIEI
+876 
-888 MEDTEATGETKAIP
+888 GETKAIP
-902 NIEEELEKVAESEQT
+902 NIEEELEKAAESEQT

-977 MNIEGEPEE
+977 MNIEGEPEK
-986 LSEYEEPEVVTEK
+986 LPEYEEPEVVTEK

-1058 LVKEAKENIIS
+1058 LVKEAEENIIS
-1069 EEPEVLDEPL
+1069 EEPELLDEPL
-1079 EETVGEP
+1079 EETVGES
-1086 ESDTIDEFA
+1086 ESDTIDEDA
-1095 AESTEPE
+1095 VESTEPE
-1102 RESIEKMK
+1102 MESLGKTENKPV
-1110 NESTDELE
+1110 DELE
-1118 NESIEESEINST
+1118 NESTEEFEINST

-1149 VEEVEESEEEPIE
+1149 VEEVEDSEDEPIEDIEESEDESVE
-1162 DFEEPEKDLVEEE
+1162 DFEEPKEDLVEEE
-1175 LEEDSSENLNKYEPE
+1175 LQEDSSENLTKDEPE
-1190 ETKKSEMENVEIP
+1190 ETKKSEMENVEMP
-1203 ELSAEMDKIAQEI
+1203 EVSAEMDKIAQEI

-1258 SKEDSETKEDSESV
+1258 SKEDSEAKEDSESV
-1272 DELDDNDEVEDSKLK
+1272 DGLDDNDEVEDSKLK
-1287 ESLDESEEYVES
+1287 GSLDKSEDYVES
-1299 ESEENSELD
+1299 EPEE
-1308 NEIEL
+1308 
-1313 EQEDDSKSEEDS
+1313 
-1325 TVEEKEEAT
+1325 VETAEKESEST
-1334 EEVEPSEQKSEAAEE
+1334 EEVEPAEQE
-1349 VEPSEQKSD
+1349 SD
-1358 AVEEGRA
+1358 AVEEGKG
-1365 SEQETEPKS
+1365 SEQETEQKS
-1374 TEKESGVKEEKYS
+1374 AEKESETKEEKDNS
-1387 LGTKIVT
+1387 GTKIVT

-1594 EISQKDVEQILDAAM
+1594 EISQKDVEQILDAAI

>member
-92 EAEEFYQDFIELA
+92 EAEEFYQDFVELA

-114 QYEMQKE
+114 QYEMQKA
-121 KKAPIEKLIEILEEY
+121 KKAPIGKLIEILEKY

-232 IDNAISEDKEEESVS
+232 IDNAISEDKEKESVS
-247 VKITDE
+247 VKIADE

-272 SIRKLKKP
+272 SIRKLKHP
-280 VMESLHKSNDE
+280 VIESIHKSNDE
-291 KKDEGESDKEDPATN
+291 KKAEGE
-306 KSDNNLTEIKSDE
+306 
-319 VTLPDNEVVEENKDT
+319 
-334 FDSKEELNQQNRKIE
+334 
-349 KEAQKE
+349 
-355 NKSEQKEPEQK
+355 SEQKEL
-366 EPFAQQNNPD
+366 FAQQNNPD

-397 FEKDELNLESEENS
+397 FEKDELELESE
-411 EVKENSESEE
+411 ENSESEE
-421 NPEVSENPESEENL
+421 NPEVNKNSESEENPEVNKNLESEENL

-456 SDYSAKETTD
+456 SDYSAKEATD
-466 ESDDKLDAEKIA
+466 ESDGKLDVEKIA
-478 VESNSTE
+478 VESDSTE
-485 NNVDKETETILDGN
+485 NNVDKEAETIFDGKE
-499 DNVDAIQGN
+499 NVDAIQEN
-508 DSDEQSLS
+508 DSDEKSLS
-516 EEDNASNNESVTD
+516 EEDNASNNESITD
-529 DEEEDQIVKK
+529 DEEDQIVKK

-711 NEIVNQSAASERH
+711 NEIVNQSAAPERH
-724 TEKRINVSSN
+724 NEKRINVSSN

-754 EMTEITMDPIDFEK
+754 EMTEITLDPIDFEK

-782 NFDMEAL
+782 NFDIEAL
-789 EISEIE
+789 EDTETE
-795 NEAKATPNTDMET
+795 GETKATPNTDMDT
-808 LGDEEAVGETKAIPN
+808 LGNEEAVGETKVIPN
-823 IDIEALEDEEA
+823 IDIEALEDEEVA
-834 AGETKAIPNI
+834 
-844 DIEALEDTEAAGE
+844 
-857 TKAIPNI
+857 
-864 NIEIMEDTEAVG
+864 
-876 ETKAIPNIDIEI
+876 
-888 MEDTEATGETKAIP
+888 GETKAIP
-902 NIEEELEKVAESEQT
+902 NIEEELEKAAESEQT

-977 MNIEGEPEE
+977 MNIEGEPEK
-986 LSEYEEPEVVTEK
+986 LPEYEEPEVVTEK

-1058 LVKEAKENIIS
+1058 LVKEAEENIIS
-1069 EEPEVLDEPL
+1069 EEPELLDEPL
-1079 EETVGEP
+1079 EETVGES
-1086 ESDTIDEFA
+1086 ESDTIDEDA
-1095 AESTEPE
+1095 VESTEPE
-1102 RESIEKMK
+1102 MESLGKTENKPV
-1110 NESTDELE
+1110 DELE
-1118 NESIEESEINST
+1118 NESTEEFEINST
-1130 DESENESAETI
+1130 DESENEYAETI

-1149 VEEVEESEEEPIE
+1149 VEEVEDSEDEPIEDIEESEDESVE
-1162 DFEEPEKDLVEEE
+1162 DFEEPKEDLVEEE
-1175 LEEDSSENLNKYEPE
+1175 LQEDSSENLTKDEPE
-1190 ETKKSEMENVEIP
+1190 ETIKSEMENVEMP
-1203 ELSAEMDKIAQEI
+1203 EVSAKMDKIAQEI

-1258 SKEDSETKEDSESV
+1258 SKEDSEVKEDSESV
-1272 DELDDNDEVEDSKLK
+1272 DGLDDNDEVEDSKLK
-1287 ESLDESEEYVES
+1287 GSLDKSEDYVES
-1299 ESEENSELD
+1299 EPEEVEPA
-1308 NEIEL
+1308 
-1313 EQEDDSKSEEDS
+1313 EQESES
-1325 TVEEKEEAT
+1325 T
-1334 EEVEPSEQKSEAAEE
+1334 EEVEPAEQE
-1349 VEPSEQKSD
+1349 SD
-1358 AVEEGRA
+1358 AVEEGKD
-1365 SEQETEPKS
+1365 SEQETEQKS
-1374 TEKESGVKEEKYS
+1374 AEKESETKEEKDNS
-1387 LGTKIVT
+1387 GTKIVT

-1432 NGNIAISGDEKSG
+1432 NGNIAISVDEKSG

-1456 VNAKRGRTGRRI
+1456 VNAKRGRAGRRI

-1522 VLEGGTDAMADMFDE
+1522 VLEGETDAMADMFDE

-1594 EISQKDVEQILDAAM
+1594 EISQKDVEQILDAAI

-1624 KAKDKD
+1624 KTKDKD

>member
-92 EAEEFYQDFIELA
+92 EAEEFYQDFVELA

-114 QYEMQKE
+114 QYEMQKA
-121 KKAPIEKLIEILEEY
+121 KKAPIGKLIEILEKY

-208 PLQKIEKDERKENK
+208 PLQKIEKDDRKENK

-247 VKITDE
+247 VKIADE

-272 SIRKLKKP
+272 SIRKLKHP
-280 VMESLHKSNDE
+280 VIESIHKSNDE
-291 KKDEGESDKEDPATN
+291 KKAEGES
-306 KSDNNLTEIKSDE
+306 
-319 VTLPDNEVVEENKDT
+319 
-334 FDSKEELNQQNRKIE
+334 
-349 KEAQKE
+349 
-355 NKSEQKEPEQK
+355 EQK

-397 FEKDELNLESEENS
+397 FEKDELELESE
-411 EVKENSESEE
+411 ENSESEE
-421 NPEVSENPESEENL
+421 NPEVNKNLESEENL

-456 SDYSAKETTD
+456 SDYSAKEATD
-466 ESDDKLDAEKIA
+466 ESDGKLDVEKIA
-478 VESNSTE
+478 VENDSTE
-485 NNVDKETETILDGN
+485 NNVDKEAKTIFDGKE
-499 DNVDAIQGN
+499 NVDAIQEN
-508 DSDEQSLS
+508 DSDEKSLS
-516 EEDNASNNESVTD
+516 EEDNASNNESITD
-529 DEEEDQIVKK
+529 DEEDQIVKK

-604 IDEEGNEQEIEE
+604 IDEEGHEQEIED
-616 TETNNQDNEQYFDEI
+616 TETYNYDNEQYFDEI

-711 NEIVNQSAASERH
+711 NEIVNQSAAPERH
-724 TEKRINVSSN
+724 NEKRINVSSN

-754 EMTEITMDPIDFEK
+754 EMTEITLDPIDFEK

-782 NFDMEAL
+782 NFDIEAL
-789 EISEIE
+789 EDTETE
-795 NEAKATPNTDMET
+795 GETKATPNTDMDT
-808 LGDEEAVGETKAIPN
+808 LGNEEVA
-823 IDIEALEDEEA
+823 
-834 AGETKAIPNI
+834 
-844 DIEALEDTEAAGE
+844 
-857 TKAIPNI
+857 
-864 NIEIMEDTEAVG
+864 
-876 ETKAIPNIDIEI
+876 
-888 MEDTEATGETKAIP
+888 GETKAIP
-902 NIEEELEKVAESEQT
+902 NIEEELEKAAESEQT

-986 LSEYEEPEVVTEK
+986 LPEYEEPEVVTEK

-1058 LVKEAKENIIS
+1058 LVKEAEENIIS
-1069 EEPEVLDEPL
+1069 EEPELLDEPL
-1079 EETVGEP
+1079 EETVGES
-1086 ESDTIDEFA
+1086 ESDTIDEDA
-1095 AESTEPE
+1095 VESTEPGM
-1102 RESIEKMK
+1102 ESLGKTENKPV
-1110 NESTDELE
+1110 DELE
-1118 NESIEESEINST
+1118 NESTEEFEINST

-1149 VEEVEESEEEPIE
+1149 VEEVEDSEDEPIEDIEESEDESAE
-1162 DFEEPEKDLVEEE
+1162 DFEEPKEDLVEEE
-1175 LEEDSSENLNKYEPE
+1175 LQEDSSENLTKDEPE
-1190 ETKKSEMENVEIP
+1190 ETKKSEMENVEMP
-1203 ELSAEMDKIAQEI
+1203 EVSAKMDKIAQEI

-1224 PELDIPKIEIPNLD
+1224 PGLDIPKIEIPNLD

-1258 SKEDSETKEDSESV
+1258 SKEDSEAKEDSESV
-1272 DELDDNDEVEDSKLK
+1272 DGLDDNDEVEDSKLK
-1287 ESLDESEEYVES
+1287 GSLDKSEDYVES
-1299 ESEENSELD
+1299 EPEEVEPA
-1308 NEIEL
+1308 
-1313 EQEDDSKSEEDS
+1313 EQESES
-1325 TVEEKEEAT
+1325 T
-1334 EEVEPSEQKSEAAEE
+1334 EEVEPAEQE
-1349 VEPSEQKSD
+1349 SD
-1358 AVEEGRA
+1358 AVEEGKD
-1365 SEQETEPKS
+1365 SEQETEQKS
-1374 TEKESGVKEEKYS
+1374 AEKESETKEEKDNS
-1387 LGTKIVT
+1387 GTKIVT

-1456 VNAKRGRTGRRI
+1456 VNAKRGRAGRRI

-1522 VLEGGTDAMADMFDE
+1522 VLEGETDAMADMFDE

-1594 EISQKDVEQILDAAM
+1594 EISQKDVEQILDAAI

-1624 KAKDKD
+1624 KTKDKD

>member
-92 EAEEFYQDFIELA
+92 EAEEFYQDFVELA

-114 QYEMQKE
+114 QYEMQKA
-121 KKAPIEKLIEILEEY
+121 KKAPIGKLIEILEKY

-208 PLQKIEKDERKENK
+208 PLQKIEKDDRKENK

-247 VKITDE
+247 VKIADE

-272 SIRKLKKP
+272 SIRKLKHP
-280 VMESLHKSNDE
+280 VIESIHKSNDE
-291 KKDEGESDKEDPATN
+291 KKAEGE
-306 KSDNNLTEIKSDE
+306 L
-319 VTLPDNEVVEENKDT
+319 
-334 FDSKEELNQQNRKIE
+334 
-349 KEAQKE
+349 
-355 NKSEQKEPEQK
+355 EQK

-397 FEKDELNLESEENS
+397 FEKDELELESEG
-411 EVKENSESEE
+411 NSESEE
-421 NPEVSENPESEENL
+421 NPEVNKNLESEENL

-456 SDYSAKETTD
+456 SDYSAKEATD
-466 ESDDKLDAEKIA
+466 ESDGKLDVEKIA
-478 VESNSTE
+478 VESDSTE
-485 NNVDKETETILDGN
+485 NNVDKEAETILDGKE
-499 DNVDAIQGN
+499 NVDAIQEN
-508 DSDEQSLS
+508 DSDEKSLS
-516 EEDNASNNESVTD
+516 EEDNASNNESITD
-529 DEEEDQIVKK
+529 DEEDQIVKK

-604 IDEEGNEQEIEE
+604 IDEEGNEQEIED
-616 TETNNQDNEQYFDEI
+616 TETYNYDNEQYFDEI

-711 NEIVNQSAASERH
+711 NEIVNQSAAPERH
-724 TEKRINVSSN
+724 NEKRINVSSN

-754 EMTEITMDPIDFEK
+754 EMTEITLDPIDFEK

-782 NFDMEAL
+782 NFDIEAL
-789 EISEIE
+789 EDTETAGE
-795 NEAKATPNTDMET
+795 TKATPNTDMDT
-808 LGDEEAVGETKAIPN
+808 LGNEEAVGETKVIPNIDIEALEDEEVAGETKAIPN
-823 IDIEALEDEEA
+823 IDIEALEDEEVT
-834 AGETKAIPNI
+834 GETKATPNT
-844 DIEALEDTEAAGE
+844 DMDTLGNEEVA
-857 TKAIPNI
+857 
-864 NIEIMEDTEAVG
+864 
-876 ETKAIPNIDIEI
+876 
-888 MEDTEATGETKAIP
+888 GETKAIP
-902 NIEEELEKVAESEQT
+902 NIEEELEKAAESEQT

-977 MNIEGEPEE
+977 MNIEGEPEK
-986 LSEYEEPEVVTEK
+986 LPEYEEPEVVTEK

-1058 LVKEAKENIIS
+1058 LVKEAEENIIS
-1069 EEPEVLDEPL
+1069 EEPELLDEPL
-1079 EETVGEP
+1079 EETVGES
-1086 ESDTIDEFA
+1086 ESDTIDEDA
-1095 AESTEPE
+1095 VESTEPE
-1102 RESIEKMK
+1102 MK
-1110 NESTDELE
+1110 SLGKTENKPVDELE
-1118 NESIEESEINST
+1118 NESTEEFEINST
-1130 DESENESAETI
+1130 DESENEYAETI

-1149 VEEVEESEEEPIE
+1149 VEEVEDSEDEPIEDIEESEDESAE
-1162 DFEEPEKDLVEEE
+1162 DFEEPKEDLVEEE
-1175 LEEDSSENLNKYEPE
+1175 LQEDSSENLTKDEPE
-1190 ETKKSEMENVEIP
+1190 ETKKSEMENVEML
-1203 ELSAEMDKIAQEI
+1203 EVSAEMDKIAQKI

-1258 SKEDSETKEDSESV
+1258 SKEDSEAKEDSESV
-1272 DELDDNDEVEDSKLK
+1272 DGMDDNDEVEDSKLK
-1287 ESLDESEEYVES
+1287 GSLDKSEDYVES
-1299 ESEENSELD
+1299 EPEEVEPA
-1308 NEIEL
+1308 
-1313 EQEDDSKSEEDS
+1313 EQESES
-1325 TVEEKEEAT
+1325 T
-1334 EEVEPSEQKSEAAEE
+1334 EEVEPAEQE
-1349 VEPSEQKSD
+1349 SD
-1358 AVEEGRA
+1358 AVEEGKG
-1365 SEQETEPKS
+1365 SEQETEQKS
-1374 TEKESGVKEEKYS
+1374 AEKESETKEEKDNS
-1387 LGTKIVT
+1387 GTKIVT

-1522 VLEGGTDAMADMFDE
+1522 VLEGETDAMADMFDE

-1594 EISQKDVEQILDAAM
+1594 EISQKDVEQILDAAI

-1624 KAKDKD
+1624 KTKDKD

>member
-92 EAEEFYQDFIELA
+92 EAEEFYQDFVELA

-114 QYEMQKE
+114 QYEMQKA
-121 KKAPIEKLIEILEEY
+121 KKAPIGKLIEILEKY

-158 EESCVDMCDEISL
+158 EENCVDMCDEISL

-232 IDNAISEDKEEESVS
+232 IDNAISEDKEKESVS
-247 VKITDE
+247 VKIADE

-272 SIRKLKKP
+272 SIRKLKHP
-280 VMESLHKSNDE
+280 VIESIHKSNDE
-291 KKDEGESDKEDPATN
+291 KKAEGE
-306 KSDNNLTEIKSDE
+306 
-319 VTLPDNEVVEENKDT
+319 
-334 FDSKEELNQQNRKIE
+334 
-349 KEAQKE
+349 
-355 NKSEQKEPEQK
+355 SEQKEL
-366 EPFAQQNNPD
+366 FAQQNNPD
-376 VQEIFVKQNDPEMHE
+376 VQEIFVEQNDPEMHE

-397 FEKDELNLESEENS
+397 FEKDELELESE
-411 EVKENSESEE
+411 ENSESEE
-421 NPEVSENPESEENL
+421 NPEVNKNLESEENL

-456 SDYSAKETTD
+456 SDYSAKEATD
-466 ESDDKLDAEKIA
+466 ESDGKLDVEKIA
-478 VESNSTE
+478 VESDSTE
-485 NNVDKETETILDGN
+485 NNVDKEAETILDGKE
-499 DNVDAIQGN
+499 NVDAIQEN
-508 DSDEQSLS
+508 DSDEKSLS
-516 EEDNASNNESVTD
+516 EEDNASNNESITD
-529 DEEEDQIVKK
+529 DEEDQIVKK

-604 IDEEGNEQEIEE
+604 IDEEGNEQEIED
-616 TETNNQDNEQYFDEI
+616 TETYNYDNEQYFDEI

-711 NEIVNQSAASERH
+711 NEIVNQSAAPERH
-724 TEKRINVSSN
+724 NEKRINVSSN

-754 EMTEITMDPIDFEK
+754 EMTEITLDPIDFEK

-782 NFDMEAL
+782 NFDIEAL
-789 EISEIE
+789 EDTETAGE
-795 NEAKATPNTDMET
+795 TKATPNTDMDT
-808 LGDEEAVGETKAIPN
+808 LGNEEAVGETKVIPN
-823 IDIEALEDEEA
+823 IDIEALEDEEVA
-834 AGETKAIPNI
+834 
-844 DIEALEDTEAAGE
+844 
-857 TKAIPNI
+857 
-864 NIEIMEDTEAVG
+864 
-876 ETKAIPNIDIEI
+876 
-888 MEDTEATGETKAIP
+888 GETKAIP
-902 NIEEELEKVAESEQT
+902 NIEEELEKAAESEQT

-986 LSEYEEPEVVTEK
+986 LPEYEEPEVVTEK

-1058 LVKEAKENIIS
+1058 LVKEAEENIIS
-1069 EEPEVLDEPL
+1069 EEPELLDEPL
-1079 EETVGEP
+1079 EETVGES
-1086 ESDTIDEFA
+1086 ESDTIDEDA
-1095 AESTEPE
+1095 VESTEPE
-1102 RESIEKMK
+1102 MESLGKTENKPV
-1110 NESTDELE
+1110 DELE
-1118 NESIEESEINST
+1118 NESTEEFEINST
-1130 DESENESAETI
+1130 DES
-1141 EDYETIDD
+1141 
-1149 VEEVEESEEEPIE
+1149 
-1162 DFEEPEKDLVEEE
+1162 
-1175 LEEDSSENLNKYEPE
+1175 
-1190 ETKKSEMENVEIP
+1190 
-1203 ELSAEMDKIAQEI
+1203 
-1216 ESMPEISI
+1216 
-1224 PELDIPKIEIPNLD
+1224 
-1238 LPDLSDEDALELSDL
+1238 
-1253 TDVAD
+1253 
-1258 SKEDSETKEDSESV
+1258 
-1272 DELDDNDEVEDSKLK
+1272 
-1287 ESLDESEEYVES
+1287 
-1299 ESEENSELD
+1299 
-1308 NEIEL
+1308 
-1313 EQEDDSKSEEDS
+1313 
-1325 TVEEKEEAT
+1325 
-1334 EEVEPSEQKSEAAEE
+1334 
-1349 VEPSEQKSD
+1349 
-1358 AVEEGRA
+1358 
-1365 SEQETEPKS
+1365 
-1374 TEKESGVKEEKYS
+1374 
-1387 LGTKIVT
+1387 
-1394 DEDMKVFANYTN
+1394 
-1406 IEGLDDTIKYT
+1406 
-1417 IEKLVKEFVPDGNSS
+1417 
-1432 NGNIAISGDEKSG
+1432 
-1445 KTTLAIDIIKM
+1445 
-1456 VNAKRGRTGRRI
+1456 
-1468 AKVNAEVL
+1468 
-1476 NRRGFTAALNKLMG
+1476 
-1490 SDLIVE
+1490 
-1496 KATDLNSEQIDEIIK
+1496 
-1511 SAKLYTNDMLI
+1511 
-1522 VLEGGTDAMADMFDE
+1522 
-1537 NEELKQI
+1537 
-1544 FDYPILI
+1544 
-1551 KTYNVKEWVA
+1551 
-1561 YGVQYAKDNGFNI
+1561 
-1574 NEMGMLALFKAIDDW
+1574 
-1589 YGTKK
+1589 
-1594 EISQKDVEQILDAAM
+1594 
-1609 KRAKHK
+1609 
-1615 LGRKIVGIF
+1615 
-1624 KAKDKD
+1624 
-1630 DLQILK
+1630 
-1636 EADFNI
+1636 
-1642 K
+1642 

>member
-92 EAEEFYQDFIELA
+92 EAEEFYQDFVELA

-114 QYEMQKE
+114 QYEMQKA
-121 KKAPIEKLIEILEEY
+121 KKAPIGKLIEILEKY

-208 PLQKIEKDERKENK
+208 PLQKIEKDDRKENK

-247 VKITDE
+247 VKIADE

-272 SIRKLKKP
+272 SIRKLKHP
-280 VMESLHKSNDE
+280 VIESIHKSNDE
-291 KKDEGESDKEDPATN
+291 KKAEGES
-306 KSDNNLTEIKSDE
+306 
-319 VTLPDNEVVEENKDT
+319 
-334 FDSKEELNQQNRKIE
+334 
-349 KEAQKE
+349 
-355 NKSEQKEPEQK
+355 EQK

-397 FEKDELNLESEENS
+397 FEKDELELESE
-411 EVKENSESEE
+411 ENSESEE
-421 NPEVSENPESEENL
+421 NPEVNKNLESEENL

-456 SDYSAKETTD
+456 SDYSAKEATD
-466 ESDDKLDAEKIA
+466 ESDGKLDVEKIA
-478 VESNSTE
+478 VENDSTE
-485 NNVDKETETILDGN
+485 NNVDKEAKTIFDGKE
-499 DNVDAIQGN
+499 NVDAIQEN
-508 DSDEQSLS
+508 DSDEKSLS
-516 EEDNASNNESVTD
+516 EEDNASNNESITD
-529 DEEEDQIVKK
+529 DEEDQIVKK

-604 IDEEGNEQEIEE
+604 IDEEGHEQEIEE

-711 NEIVNQSAASERH
+711 NEIVNQSVAPERH
-724 TEKRINVSSN
+724 NEKRINVSSN

-754 EMTEITMDPIDFEK
+754 EMTEITLDPIDFEK

-782 NFDMEAL
+782 NFDIEAL
-789 EISEIE
+789 EDTETE
-795 NEAKATPNTDMET
+795 GETKATPNTDMDT
-808 LGDEEAVGETKAIPN
+808 LGNEEAVGETKVIPN
-823 IDIEALEDEEA
+823 IDIEALEDEEV

-844 DIEALEDTEAAGE
+844 EIEALEDEEVTGE
-857 TKAIPNI
+857 TKAIPNTD
-864 NIEIMEDTEAVG
+864 MDTLGNEEVA
-876 ETKAIPNIDIEI
+876 
-888 MEDTEATGETKAIP
+888 GETKAIP
-902 NIEEELEKVAESEQT
+902 NIEEELEKAAESEQT

-986 LSEYEEPEVVTEK
+986 LPEYEEPEVVTEK

-1058 LVKEAKENIIS
+1058 LVKEAEENIIS
-1069 EEPEVLDEPL
+1069 EEPELLDEPL
-1079 EETVGEP
+1079 EETVGES
-1086 ESDTIDEFA
+1086 ESDTIDEDA
-1095 AESTEPE
+1095 VESTEPGM
-1102 RESIEKMK
+1102 ESLGKTENKPV
-1110 NESTDELE
+1110 DELE
-1118 NESIEESEINST
+1118 NESTEEFEINST

-1149 VEEVEESEEEPIE
+1149 VEEVEDSEDEPIEDIEESEDESAE
-1162 DFEEPEKDLVEEE
+1162 DFEEPKEDLVEEE
-1175 LEEDSSENLNKYEPE
+1175 LQEDSSENLTKDEPE
-1190 ETKKSEMENVEIP
+1190 ETKKSEMENVEMP
-1203 ELSAEMDKIAQEI
+1203 EVSAKMDKIAQEI

-1224 PELDIPKIEIPNLD
+1224 PGLDIPKIEIPNLD

-1258 SKEDSETKEDSESV
+1258 SKEDSEAKEDSESV
-1272 DELDDNDEVEDSKLK
+1272 DGLDDNDEVEDSKLK
-1287 ESLDESEEYVES
+1287 GSLDKSEDYVES
-1299 ESEENSELD
+1299 EPEEVEPA
-1308 NEIEL
+1308 
-1313 EQEDDSKSEEDS
+1313 EQESES
-1325 TVEEKEEAT
+1325 T
-1334 EEVEPSEQKSEAAEE
+1334 EEVEPAEQE
-1349 VEPSEQKSD
+1349 SD
-1358 AVEEGRA
+1358 AVEEGKD
-1365 SEQETEPKS
+1365 SEQETEQKS
-1374 TEKESGVKEEKYS
+1374 AEKESETKEEKDNS
-1387 LGTKIVT
+1387 GTKIVT

-1456 VNAKRGRTGRRI
+1456 VNAKRGRAGRRI

-1522 VLEGGTDAMADMFDE
+1522 VLEGETDAMADMFDE

-1594 EISQKDVEQILDAAM
+1594 EISQKDVEQILDAAI

-1624 KAKDKD
+1624 KTKDKD

>member
-92 EAEEFYQDFIELA
+92 EAEEFYQDFVELA

-114 QYEMQKE
+114 QYEMQKA
-121 KKAPIEKLIEILEEY
+121 KKAPIGKLIEILEKY

-158 EESCVDMCDEISL
+158 EENCVDMCDEISL

-232 IDNAISEDKEEESVS
+232 IDNAISEDKEKESVS
-247 VKITDE
+247 VKIADE

-272 SIRKLKKP
+272 SIRKLKHP
-280 VMESLHKSNDE
+280 VIESIHKSNDE
-291 KKDEGESDKEDPATN
+291 KKAEGE
-306 KSDNNLTEIKSDE
+306 
-319 VTLPDNEVVEENKDT
+319 
-334 FDSKEELNQQNRKIE
+334 
-349 KEAQKE
+349 
-355 NKSEQKEPEQK
+355 SEQKEL
-366 EPFAQQNNPD
+366 FAQQNNPD
-376 VQEIFVKQNDPEMHE
+376 VQEIFVEQNDPEMHE

-397 FEKDELNLESEENS
+397 FEKDELELESE
-411 EVKENSESEE
+411 ENSESEE
-421 NPEVSENPESEENL
+421 NPEVNKNLESEENL

-456 SDYSAKETTD
+456 SDYSAKEATD
-466 ESDDKLDAEKIA
+466 ESDGKLDVEKIA
-478 VESNSTE
+478 VESDSTE
-485 NNVDKETETILDGN
+485 NNVDKEAETILDGKE
-499 DNVDAIQGN
+499 NVDAIQEN
-508 DSDEQSLS
+508 DSDEKSLS
-516 EEDNASNNESVTD
+516 EEDNASNNESITD
-529 DEEEDQIVKK
+529 DEEDQIVKK

-604 IDEEGNEQEIEE
+604 IDEEGNEQEIED
-616 TETNNQDNEQYFDEI
+616 TETYNYDNEQYFDEI

-711 NEIVNQSAASERH
+711 NEIVNQSAAPERH
-724 TEKRINVSSN
+724 NEKRINVSSN

-754 EMTEITMDPIDFEK
+754 EMTEITLDPIDFEK

-782 NFDMEAL
+782 NFDIEAL
-789 EISEIE
+789 EDTETAGE
-795 NEAKATPNTDMET
+795 TKATPNTDMDT
-808 LGDEEAVGETKAIPN
+808 LGNEEAVGETKVIPN
-823 IDIEALEDEEA
+823 IDIEALEDEEVT
-834 AGETKAIPNI
+834 GETKATPNT
-844 DIEALEDTEAAGE
+844 DMDTLGNEEVA
-857 TKAIPNI
+857 
-864 NIEIMEDTEAVG
+864 
-876 ETKAIPNIDIEI
+876 
-888 MEDTEATGETKAIP
+888 GETKAIP
-902 NIEEELEKVAESEQT
+902 NIEEELEKAAESEQT

-977 MNIEGEPEE
+977 MNIEGEPEK
-986 LSEYEEPEVVTEK
+986 LPEYEEPEVVTEK

-1058 LVKEAKENIIS
+1058 LVKEAEENIIS
-1069 EEPEVLDEPL
+1069 EEPELLDEPL
-1079 EETVGEP
+1079 EETVGES
-1086 ESDTIDEFA
+1086 ESDTIDEDA
-1095 AESTEPE
+1095 VESTEPE
-1102 RESIEKMK
+1102 MK
-1110 NESTDELE
+1110 SLGKTENKPVDELE
-1118 NESIEESEINST
+1118 NESTEEFEINST
-1130 DESENESAETI
+1130 DESENEYAETI

-1149 VEEVEESEEEPIE
+1149 VEEVEDSEDEPIEDIEESEDESAE
-1162 DFEEPEKDLVEEE
+1162 DFEEPKEDLVEEE
-1175 LEEDSSENLNKYEPE
+1175 LQEDSSENLTKDEPE
-1190 ETKKSEMENVEIP
+1190 ETKKSEMENVEML
-1203 ELSAEMDKIAQEI
+1203 EVSAEMDKIAQKI

-1258 SKEDSETKEDSESV
+1258 SKEDSEAKEDSESV
-1272 DELDDNDEVEDSKLK
+1272 DGMDDNDEVEDSKLK
-1287 ESLDESEEYVES
+1287 GSLDKSEDYVES
-1299 ESEENSELD
+1299 EPEEVEPA
-1308 NEIEL
+1308 
-1313 EQEDDSKSEEDS
+1313 EQESES
-1325 TVEEKEEAT
+1325 T
-1334 EEVEPSEQKSEAAEE
+1334 EEVEPAEQE
-1349 VEPSEQKSD
+1349 SD
-1358 AVEEGRA
+1358 AVEEGKG
-1365 SEQETEPKS
+1365 SEQETEQKS
-1374 TEKESGVKEEKYS
+1374 AEKESETKEEKDNS
-1387 LGTKIVT
+1387 GTKIVT

-1522 VLEGGTDAMADMFDE
+1522 VLEGETDAMADMFDE

-1594 EISQKDVEQILDAAM
+1594 EISQKDVEQILDAAI

-1624 KAKDKD
+1624 KTKDKD

>member
-92 EAEEFYQDFIELA
+92 EAEEFYQDFVELA

-114 QYEMQKE
+114 QYEMQKA
-121 KKAPIEKLIEILEEY
+121 KKAPIGKLIEILEKY

-158 EESCVDMCDEISL
+158 EENCVDMCDEISL

-222 QAGDIEDNLS
+222 HAGDIEDNLS
-232 IDNAISEDKEEESVS
+232 IDNAISEDKEKESVS
-247 VKITDE
+247 VKIADE

-272 SIRKLKKP
+272 SIRKLKHP
-280 VMESLHKSNDE
+280 VIESIHKSNDE
-291 KKDEGESDKEDPATN
+291 KKAEGE
-306 KSDNNLTEIKSDE
+306 
-319 VTLPDNEVVEENKDT
+319 
-334 FDSKEELNQQNRKIE
+334 
-349 KEAQKE
+349 
-355 NKSEQKEPEQK
+355 SEQKEL
-366 EPFAQQNNPD
+366 FAQQNNPD
-376 VQEIFVKQNDPEMHE
+376 VQEIFVEQNDPEMHE

-397 FEKDELNLESEENS
+397 FEKDELELESE
-411 EVKENSESEE
+411 ENSESEE
-421 NPEVSENPESEENL
+421 NPEVNKNLESEENL

-456 SDYSAKETTD
+456 SDYSAKEATD
-466 ESDDKLDAEKIA
+466 ESDGKLDVEKIA
-478 VESNSTE
+478 VESDSTE
-485 NNVDKETETILDGN
+485 NNVDKEAETILDGKE
-499 DNVDAIQGN
+499 NVDAIQEN
-508 DSDEQSLS
+508 DSDEKSLS
-516 EEDNASNNESVTD
+516 EEDNASNNESITD
-529 DEEEDQIVKK
+529 DEEDQIVKK

-604 IDEEGNEQEIEE
+604 IDEEGNEQEIED
-616 TETNNQDNEQYFDEI
+616 TETYNYDNEQYFDEI

-711 NEIVNQSAASERH
+711 NEIVNQSAAPERH
-724 TEKRINVSSN
+724 NEKRINVSSN

-754 EMTEITMDPIDFEK
+754 EMTEITLDPIDFEK

-782 NFDMEAL
+782 NFD
-789 EISEIE
+789 
-795 NEAKATPNTDMET
+795 
-808 LGDEEAVGETKAIPN
+808 
-823 IDIEALEDEEA
+823 
-834 AGETKAIPNI
+834 
-844 DIEALEDTEAAGE
+844 IEALEDTETA
-857 TKAIPNI
+857 
-864 NIEIMEDTEAVG
+864 
-876 ETKAIPNIDIEI
+876 
-888 MEDTEATGETKAIP
+888 GETKAIP
-902 NIEEELEKVAESEQT
+902 NIEEELEKAAESEQT

-986 LSEYEEPEVVTEK
+986 LPEYEEPEVVTEK

-1058 LVKEAKENIIS
+1058 LVKEAEENIIS
-1069 EEPEVLDEPL
+1069 EEPELLDEPL
-1079 EETVGEP
+1079 EETVGES
-1086 ESDTIDEFA
+1086 ESDTIDEDA
-1095 AESTEPE
+1095 VESTEPGM
-1102 RESIEKMK
+1102 ESLGKTENKPV
-1110 NESTDELE
+1110 DELE
-1118 NESIEESEINST
+1118 NESTEEFEINST

-1149 VEEVEESEEEPIE
+1149 VEEVEDSEDEPIEDIEESEDESAE
-1162 DFEEPEKDLVEEE
+1162 DFEEPKEDLVEEE
-1175 LEEDSSENLNKYEPE
+1175 LQEDSSENLTKDEPE
-1190 ETKKSEMENVEIP
+1190 ETKKSEMENVEMP
-1203 ELSAEMDKIAQEI
+1203 EVSAKMDKIAQEI

-1224 PELDIPKIEIPNLD
+1224 PGLDIPKIEIPNLD

-1258 SKEDSETKEDSESV
+1258 SKEDSEAKEDSESV
-1272 DELDDNDEVEDSKLK
+1272 DGLDDNDEVEDSKLK
-1287 ESLDESEEYVES
+1287 GSLDKSEDYVES
-1299 ESEENSELD
+1299 EPEEVEPA
-1308 NEIEL
+1308 
-1313 EQEDDSKSEEDS
+1313 EQESES
-1325 TVEEKEEAT
+1325 T
-1334 EEVEPSEQKSEAAEE
+1334 EEVEPAEQE
-1349 VEPSEQKSD
+1349 SD
-1358 AVEEGRA
+1358 AVEEGKD
-1365 SEQETEPKS
+1365 SEQETEQKS
-1374 TEKESGVKEEKYS
+1374 AEKESETKEEKDNS
-1387 LGTKIVT
+1387 GTKIVT

-1456 VNAKRGRTGRRI
+1456 VNAKRGRAGRRI

-1522 VLEGGTDAMADMFDE
+1522 VLEGETDAMADMFDE

-1594 EISQKDVEQILDAAM
+1594 EISQKDVEQILDAAI

-1624 KAKDKD
+1624 KTKDKD

>member
-92 EAEEFYQDFIELA
+92 EAEEFYQDFVELA

-114 QYEMQKE
+114 QYEMQKA
-121 KKAPIEKLIEILEEY
+121 KKAPIGKLIEILEKY

-158 EESCVDMCDEISL
+158 EEGCVDMCDEISL

-232 IDNAISEDKEEESVS
+232 IDNAISEDKEKESVS
-247 VKITDE
+247 VKIADE

-272 SIRKLKKP
+272 SIRKLKHP
-280 VMESLHKSNDE
+280 VIESIHKSNDE
-291 KKDEGESDKEDPATN
+291 KKAEGE
-306 KSDNNLTEIKSDE
+306 
-319 VTLPDNEVVEENKDT
+319 
-334 FDSKEELNQQNRKIE
+334 
-349 KEAQKE
+349 
-355 NKSEQKEPEQK
+355 SEQKEL
-366 EPFAQQNNPD
+366 FAQQNNPD
-376 VQEIFVKQNDPEMHE
+376 VQEIFVEQNDPEMHE

-397 FEKDELNLESEENS
+397 FEKDELELESE
-411 EVKENSESEE
+411 ENSESEE
-421 NPEVSENPESEENL
+421 NPEVNKNLESEENL

-456 SDYSAKETTD
+456 SDYSAKEATD
-466 ESDDKLDAEKIA
+466 ESDGKLDVEKIA
-478 VESNSTE
+478 VESDSTE
-485 NNVDKETETILDGN
+485 NNVDKEAETILDGKE
-499 DNVDAIQGN
+499 NVDAIQEN
-508 DSDEQSLS
+508 DSDEKSLS
-516 EEDNASNNESVTD
+516 EEDNASNNESITD
-529 DEEEDQIVKK
+529 DEEDQIVKK

-604 IDEEGNEQEIEE
+604 IDEEGNEQEIED
-616 TETNNQDNEQYFDEI
+616 TETYNYDNEQYFDEI

-711 NEIVNQSAASERH
+711 NEIVNQSAAPERH
-724 TEKRINVSSN
+724 NEKRINVSSN

-748 IPNMDN
+748 ISNMDN
-754 EMTEITMDPIDFEK
+754 EMTEITLDPIDFEK

-782 NFDMEAL
+782 NFDIEAL
-789 EISEIE
+789 EDTETAGE
-795 NEAKATPNTDMET
+795 TKATPNTDMDT
-808 LGDEEAVGETKAIPN
+808 LGNEEAVGETKVIPNIDIEALEDEEVAGETKAIPN
-823 IDIEALEDEEA
+823 IDIEALEDEE
-834 AGETKAIPNI
+834 
-844 DIEALEDTEAAGE
+844 
-857 TKAIPNI
+857 
-864 NIEIMEDTEAVG
+864 V
-876 ETKAIPNIDIEI
+876 
-888 MEDTEATGETKAIP
+888 TGETKATP
-902 NIEEELEKVAESEQT
+902 NIEEELEKAAESEQT

-986 LSEYEEPEVVTEK
+986 LPEYEEPEVVTEK

-1058 LVKEAKENIIS
+1058 LVKEAEENIIS
-1069 EEPEVLDEPL
+1069 EEPELLDEPL
-1079 EETVGEP
+1079 EETVGES
-1086 ESDTIDEFA
+1086 ESDTIDEDA
-1095 AESTEPE
+1095 VESTEPE
-1102 RESIEKMK
+1102 MESLGKTENKPV
-1110 NESTDELE
+1110 DELE
-1118 NESIEESEINST
+1118 NESTEEFEINST
-1130 DESENESAETI
+1130 DESENEYAETI

-1149 VEEVEESEEEPIE
+1149 VEEVEDSEDEPIEDIEESEDESAE
-1162 DFEEPEKDLVEEE
+1162 DFEEPKEDLVEEE
-1175 LEEDSSENLNKYEPE
+1175 LQEDSSENLTKDEPE
-1190 ETKKSEMENVEIP
+1190 ETIKSDMENVEMP
-1203 ELSAEMDKIAQEI
+1203 EVSAKMDKIAQEI

-1258 SKEDSETKEDSESV
+1258 SKEDSEAKEDSESV
-1272 DELDDNDEVEDSKLK
+1272 DGLDDNDEVEDSKLK
-1287 ESLDESEEYVES
+1287 
-1299 ESEENSELD
+1299 
-1308 NEIEL
+1308 
-1313 EQEDDSKSEEDS
+1313 
-1325 TVEEKEEAT
+1325 
-1334 EEVEPSEQKSEAAEE
+1334 
-1349 VEPSEQKSD
+1349 
-1358 AVEEGRA
+1358 
-1365 SEQETEPKS
+1365 
-1374 TEKESGVKEEKYS
+1374 
-1387 LGTKIVT
+1387 
-1394 DEDMKVFANYTN
+1394 
-1406 IEGLDDTIKYT
+1406 
-1417 IEKLVKEFVPDGNSS
+1417 
-1432 NGNIAISGDEKSG
+1432 
-1445 KTTLAIDIIKM
+1445 
-1456 VNAKRGRTGRRI
+1456 
-1468 AKVNAEVL
+1468 
-1476 NRRGFTAALNKLMG
+1476 
-1490 SDLIVE
+1490 
-1496 KATDLNSEQIDEIIK
+1496 
-1511 SAKLYTNDMLI
+1511 
-1522 VLEGGTDAMADMFDE
+1522 
-1537 NEELKQI
+1537 
-1544 FDYPILI
+1544 
-1551 KTYNVKEWVA
+1551 
-1561 YGVQYAKDNGFNI
+1561 
-1574 NEMGMLALFKAIDDW
+1574 
-1589 YGTKK
+1589 
-1594 EISQKDVEQILDAAM
+1594 
-1609 KRAKHK
+1609 
-1615 LGRKIVGIF
+1615 
-1624 KAKDKD
+1624 
-1630 DLQILK
+1630 
-1636 EADFNI
+1636 
-1642 K
+1642 

>member
-92 EAEEFYQDFIELA
+92 EAEEFYQDFVELA

-114 QYEMQKE
+114 QYEMQKA
-121 KKAPIEKLIEILEEY
+121 KKAPIGKLIEILEKY

-158 EESCVDMCDEISL
+158 EENCVDMCDEISL

-232 IDNAISEDKEEESVS
+232 IDNAISEDKEKESVS
-247 VKITDE
+247 VKIADE

-272 SIRKLKKP
+272 SIRKLKHP
-280 VMESLHKSNDE
+280 VIESIHKSNDE
-291 KKDEGESDKEDPATN
+291 KKAEGE
-306 KSDNNLTEIKSDE
+306 
-319 VTLPDNEVVEENKDT
+319 
-334 FDSKEELNQQNRKIE
+334 
-349 KEAQKE
+349 
-355 NKSEQKEPEQK
+355 SEQKEL
-366 EPFAQQNNPD
+366 FAQQNNPD
-376 VQEIFVKQNDPEMHE
+376 VQEIFVEQNDPEMHE

-397 FEKDELNLESEENS
+397 FEKDELELESE
-411 EVKENSESEE
+411 ENSESEE
-421 NPEVSENPESEENL
+421 NPEVNKNLESEENL

-456 SDYSAKETTD
+456 SDYSAKEATD
-466 ESDDKLDAEKIA
+466 ESDGKLDVEKIA
-478 VESNSTE
+478 VESDSTE
-485 NNVDKETETILDGN
+485 NNVDKEAETILDGKE
-499 DNVDAIQGN
+499 NVDAIQEN
-508 DSDEQSLS
+508 DSDEKSLS
-516 EEDNASNNESVTD
+516 EEDNASNNESITD
-529 DEEEDQIVKK
+529 DEEDQIVKK

-604 IDEEGNEQEIEE
+604 IDEEGNEQEIED
-616 TETNNQDNEQYFDEI
+616 TETYNYDNEQYFDEI

-724 TEKRINVSSN
+724 NEKRINVSSN

-754 EMTEITMDPIDFEK
+754 EMTEITLDPIDFEK

-782 NFDMEAL
+782 NFDIEAL
-789 EISEIE
+789 EDTETE
-795 NEAKATPNTDMET
+795 GETKATPNTDMDT
-808 LGDEEAVGETKAIPN
+808 LGNEEAVGETKVIPN
-823 IDIEALEDEEA
+823 IDIEALEDEEVA
-834 AGETKAIPNI
+834 
-844 DIEALEDTEAAGE
+844 
-857 TKAIPNI
+857 
-864 NIEIMEDTEAVG
+864 
-876 ETKAIPNIDIEI
+876 
-888 MEDTEATGETKAIP
+888 GETKAIP
-902 NIEEELEKVAESEQT
+902 NIEEELEKAAESEQT

-986 LSEYEEPEVVTEK
+986 LPEYEEPEVVTEK

-1058 LVKEAKENIIS
+1058 LVKEAEENIIS
-1069 EEPEVLDEPL
+1069 EEPELLDEPL
-1079 EETVGEP
+1079 EETVGES
-1086 ESDTIDEFA
+1086 ESDTIDEDA
-1095 AESTEPE
+1095 VESTEPE
-1102 RESIEKMK
+1102 MESLGKTENKPV
-1110 NESTDELE
+1110 DELE
-1118 NESIEESEINST
+1118 NESTEEFEINST
-1130 DESENESAETI
+1130 DESENEYAETI

-1149 VEEVEESEEEPIE
+1149 VEEVEDSEDEPIEDIEESEDESAE
-1162 DFEEPEKDLVEEE
+1162 DFEEPKEDLVEEE
-1175 LEEDSSENLNKYEPE
+1175 LQEDSSENLTKDEPE
-1190 ETKKSEMENVEIP
+1190 ETIKSDMENVEMP
-1203 ELSAEMDKIAQEI
+1203 EVSAKMDKIAQEI

-1258 SKEDSETKEDSESV
+1258 SKEDSEAKEDSESV
-1272 DELDDNDEVEDSKLK
+1272 DGLDDNDEVEDSKLK
-1287 ESLDESEEYVES
+1287 GSLDKSEDYVES
-1299 ESEENSELD
+1299 EPEEVEHA
-1308 NEIEL
+1308 
-1313 EQEDDSKSEEDS
+1313 EQESES
-1325 TVEEKEEAT
+1325 T
-1334 EEVEPSEQKSEAAEE
+1334 EEVEPAEQE
-1349 VEPSEQKSD
+1349 SD
-1358 AVEEGRA
+1358 AVEEGKD
-1365 SEQETEPKS
+1365 SEQETEQKS
-1374 TEKESGVKEEKYS
+1374 AEKESETKEEKDNS
-1387 LGTKIVT
+1387 GTKIVT

-1456 VNAKRGRTGRRI
+1456 VNAKRGRAGRRI

-1496 KATDLNSEQIDEIIK
+1496 KATDLNSEQIDEKI
-1511 SAKLYTNDMLI
+1511 
-1522 VLEGGTDAMADMFDE
+1522 G
-1537 NEELKQI
+1537 
-1544 FDYPILI
+1544 
-1551 KTYNVKEWVA
+1551 
-1561 YGVQYAKDNGFNI
+1561 
-1574 NEMGMLALFKAIDDW
+1574 
-1589 YGTKK
+1589 
-1594 EISQKDVEQILDAAM
+1594 
-1609 KRAKHK
+1609 RAH
-1615 LGRKIVGIF
+1615 V
-1624 KAKDKD
+1624 
-1630 DLQILK
+1630 
-1636 EADFNI
+1636 
-1642 K
+1642 

>member
-92 EAEEFYQDFIELA
+92 EAEEFYQDFVELA

-114 QYEMQKE
+114 QYEMQKA
-121 KKAPIEKLIEILEEY
+121 KKAPIGKLIEILEKY

-158 EESCVDMCDEISL
+158 EEGCVDMCDEISL

-232 IDNAISEDKEEESVS
+232 IDNAISEDKEKESVS
-247 VKITDE
+247 VKIADE

-272 SIRKLKKP
+272 SIRKLKHP
-280 VMESLHKSNDE
+280 VIESIHKSNDE
-291 KKDEGESDKEDPATN
+291 KKAEGE
-306 KSDNNLTEIKSDE
+306 
-319 VTLPDNEVVEENKDT
+319 
-334 FDSKEELNQQNRKIE
+334 
-349 KEAQKE
+349 
-355 NKSEQKEPEQK
+355 SEQKEL
-366 EPFAQQNNPD
+366 FAQQNNPD
-376 VQEIFVKQNDPEMHE
+376 VQEIFVEQNDPEMHE

-397 FEKDELNLESEENS
+397 FEKDELELESE
-411 EVKENSESEE
+411 ENSESEE
-421 NPEVSENPESEENL
+421 NPEVNKNLESEENL

-456 SDYSAKETTD
+456 SDYSAKEATD
-466 ESDDKLDAEKIA
+466 ESDGKLDVEKIA
-478 VESNSTE
+478 VESDSTE
-485 NNVDKETETILDGN
+485 NNVDKEAETILDGKE
-499 DNVDAIQGN
+499 NVDAIQEN
-508 DSDEQSLS
+508 DSDEKSLS
-516 EEDNASNNESVTD
+516 EEDNASNNESITD
-529 DEEEDQIVKK
+529 DEEDQIVKK

-604 IDEEGNEQEIEE
+604 IDEEGNEQEIED
-616 TETNNQDNEQYFDEI
+616 TETYNYDNEQYFDEI

-711 NEIVNQSAASERH
+711 NEIVNQSAAPERH
-724 TEKRINVSSN
+724 NEKRINVSSN

-754 EMTEITMDPIDFEK
+754 EMTEITLDPIDFEK

-782 NFDMEAL
+782 NFDIEAL
-789 EISEIE
+789 EDTETAGE
-795 NEAKATPNTDMET
+795 TKATPNTDMDT
-808 LGDEEAVGETKAIPN
+808 LGNEEAVGETKVIPN
-823 IDIEALEDEEA
+823 IDIEALEDEEVT
-834 AGETKAIPNI
+834 GETKATPNT
-844 DIEALEDTEAAGE
+844 DMDTLGNEEVA
-857 TKAIPNI
+857 
-864 NIEIMEDTEAVG
+864 
-876 ETKAIPNIDIEI
+876 
-888 MEDTEATGETKAIP
+888 GETKAIP
-902 NIEEELEKVAESEQT
+902 NIEEELEKAAESEQT

-977 MNIEGEPEE
+977 MNIEGEPEK
-986 LSEYEEPEVVTEK
+986 LPEYEEPEVVTEK

-1058 LVKEAKENIIS
+1058 LVKEAEENIIS
-1069 EEPEVLDEPL
+1069 EEPELLDEPL
-1079 EETVGEP
+1079 EETVGES
-1086 ESDTIDEFA
+1086 ESDTIDEDA
-1095 AESTEPE
+1095 VESTEPE
-1102 RESIEKMK
+1102 MK
-1110 NESTDELE
+1110 SLGKTENKPVDELE
-1118 NESIEESEINST
+1118 NESTEEFEINST
-1130 DESENESAETI
+1130 DESENEYAETI

-1149 VEEVEESEEEPIE
+1149 VEEVEDSEDEPIEDIEESEDESAE
-1162 DFEEPEKDLVEEE
+1162 DFEEPKEDLVEEE
-1175 LEEDSSENLNKYEPE
+1175 LQEDSSENLTKDEPE
-1190 ETKKSEMENVEIP
+1190 ETKKSEMENVEML
-1203 ELSAEMDKIAQEI
+1203 EVSAEMDKIAQEI

-1258 SKEDSETKEDSESV
+1258 SKEDSEAKEDSESV
-1272 DELDDNDEVEDSKLK
+1272 DGMDDNDEVEDSKLK
-1287 ESLDESEEYVES
+1287 GSLDKSEDYVES
-1299 ESEENSELD
+1299 EPEEVEPA
-1308 NEIEL
+1308 
-1313 EQEDDSKSEEDS
+1313 EQESES
-1325 TVEEKEEAT
+1325 T
-1334 EEVEPSEQKSEAAEE
+1334 EEVEPAEQE
-1349 VEPSEQKSD
+1349 SD
-1358 AVEEGRA
+1358 AVEEGKG
-1365 SEQETEPKS
+1365 SEQETEQKS
-1374 TEKESGVKEEKYS
+1374 AEKESETKEEKDNS
-1387 LGTKIVT
+1387 GTKIVT

-1522 VLEGGTDAMADMFDE
+1522 VLEGETDAMADMFDE

-1594 EISQKDVEQILDAAM
+1594 EISQKDVEQILDAAI

-1624 KAKDKD
+1624 KTKDKD

>member
-92 EAEEFYQDFIELA
+92 EAEEFYQDFVELA

-114 QYEMQKE
+114 QYEMQKA
-121 KKAPIEKLIEILEEY
+121 KKAPIGKLIEILEKY

-158 EESCVDMCDEISL
+158 EENCVDMCDEISL

-232 IDNAISEDKEEESVS
+232 IDNAISEDKEKESVS
-247 VKITDE
+247 VKIADE

-272 SIRKLKKP
+272 SIRKLKHP
-280 VMESLHKSNDE
+280 VIESIHKSNDE
-291 KKDEGESDKEDPATN
+291 KKAEGE
-306 KSDNNLTEIKSDE
+306 
-319 VTLPDNEVVEENKDT
+319 
-334 FDSKEELNQQNRKIE
+334 
-349 KEAQKE
+349 
-355 NKSEQKEPEQK
+355 SEQKEL
-366 EPFAQQNNPD
+366 FAQQNNPD
-376 VQEIFVKQNDPEMHE
+376 VQEIFVEQNDPEMHE

-397 FEKDELNLESEENS
+397 FEKDELELESE
-411 EVKENSESEE
+411 ENSESEE
-421 NPEVSENPESEENL
+421 NPEVNKNLESEENPEVNKNSESEENPEVNKNLESEENPEVNKNSESEENPEVNKNLESEENL

-456 SDYSAKETTD
+456 SDYSAKEATD
-466 ESDDKLDAEKIA
+466 ESDGKLDVEKIA
-478 VESNSTE
+478 VESDSTE
-485 NNVDKETETILDGN
+485 NNVDKEAETILDGKE
-499 DNVDAIQGN
+499 NVDAIQEN
-508 DSDEQSLS
+508 DSDEKSLS
-516 EEDNASNNESVTD
+516 EEDNASNNESITD
-529 DEEEDQIVKK
+529 DEEDQIVKK

-604 IDEEGNEQEIEE
+604 IDEEGNEQEIED
-616 TETNNQDNEQYFDEI
+616 TETYNYDNEQYFDEI

-711 NEIVNQSAASERH
+711 NEIVNQSAAPERH
-724 TEKRINVSSN
+724 NEKRINVSSN

-754 EMTEITMDPIDFEK
+754 EMTEITLDPIDFEK

-782 NFDMEAL
+782 NFDIEAL
-789 EISEIE
+789 EDTETAGE
-795 NEAKATPNTDMET
+795 TKATPNTDMDT
-808 LGDEEAVGETKAIPN
+808 LGNEEAVGETKVIPNIDIEALEDEEVAGETKAIPN
-823 IDIEALEDEEA
+823 IDIEALEDEEVT
-834 AGETKAIPNI
+834 GETKATPNT
-844 DIEALEDTEAAGE
+844 DMDTLGNEEVA
-857 TKAIPNI
+857 
-864 NIEIMEDTEAVG
+864 
-876 ETKAIPNIDIEI
+876 
-888 MEDTEATGETKAIP
+888 GETKAIP
-902 NIEEELEKVAESEQT
+902 NIEEELEKAAESEQT

-977 MNIEGEPEE
+977 MNIEGEPEK
-986 LSEYEEPEVVTEK
+986 LPEYEEPEVVTEK

-1045 KTMELERPKSISD
+1045 KTMELERPKRISD
-1058 LVKEAKENIIS
+1058 LVKEAEENIIS
-1069 EEPEVLDEPL
+1069 EEPELLDEPL
-1079 EETVGEP
+1079 EETVGES
-1086 ESDTIDEFA
+1086 ESDTIDEDA
-1095 AESTEPE
+1095 VESTEPE
-1102 RESIEKMK
+1102 MK
-1110 NESTDELE
+1110 SLGKTENKPVDELE
-1118 NESIEESEINST
+1118 NESTEEFEINST
-1130 DESENESAETI
+1130 DESENEYAETI

-1149 VEEVEESEEEPIE
+1149 VEEVEDSEDEPIEDIEESEDESAE
-1162 DFEEPEKDLVEEE
+1162 DFEEPKEDLVEEE
-1175 LEEDSSENLNKYEPE
+1175 LQEDSSENLTKDEPE
-1190 ETKKSEMENVEIP
+1190 ETKKSEMENVEML
-1203 ELSAEMDKIAQEI
+1203 EVSAEMDKIAQEI

-1258 SKEDSETKEDSESV
+1258 SKEDSEAKEDSESV
-1272 DELDDNDEVEDSKLK
+1272 DGMDDNDEVEDSKLK
-1287 ESLDESEEYVES
+1287 GSLDKSEDYVES
-1299 ESEENSELD
+1299 EPEEVEPA
-1308 NEIEL
+1308 
-1313 EQEDDSKSEEDS
+1313 EQESES
-1325 TVEEKEEAT
+1325 T
-1334 EEVEPSEQKSEAAEE
+1334 EEVEPAEQE
-1349 VEPSEQKSD
+1349 SD
-1358 AVEEGRA
+1358 AVEEGKG
-1365 SEQETEPKS
+1365 SEQETEQKS
-1374 TEKESGVKEEKYS
+1374 AEKESETKEEKDNS
-1387 LGTKIVT
+1387 GTKIVT

-1522 VLEGGTDAMADMFDE
+1522 VLEGETDAMADMFDE

-1594 EISQKDVEQILDAAM
+1594 EISQKDVEQILDAAI

-1624 KAKDKD
+1624 KTKDKD

>member
-92 EAEEFYQDFIELA
+92 EAEEFYQDFVELA

-114 QYEMQKE
+114 QYEMQKA
-121 KKAPIEKLIEILEEY
+121 KKAPIGKLIEILEKY

-158 EESCVDMCDEISL
+158 EENCVDMCDEISL

-232 IDNAISEDKEEESVS
+232 IDNAISEDKEKESVS
-247 VKITDE
+247 VKIADE

-272 SIRKLKKP
+272 SIRKLKHP
-280 VMESLHKSNDE
+280 VIESIHKSNDE
-291 KKDEGESDKEDPATN
+291 KKAEGE
-306 KSDNNLTEIKSDE
+306 
-319 VTLPDNEVVEENKDT
+319 
-334 FDSKEELNQQNRKIE
+334 
-349 KEAQKE
+349 
-355 NKSEQKEPEQK
+355 SEQKEL
-366 EPFAQQNNPD
+366 FAQQNNPD
-376 VQEIFVKQNDPEMHE
+376 VQEIFVEQNDPEMHE

-397 FEKDELNLESEENS
+397 FEKDELELESE
-411 EVKENSESEE
+411 ENSESEE
-421 NPEVSENPESEENL
+421 NPEVNKNLESEENL

-456 SDYSAKETTD
+456 SDYSAKEATD
-466 ESDDKLDAEKIA
+466 ESDGKLDVEKIA
-478 VESNSTE
+478 VESDSTE
-485 NNVDKETETILDGN
+485 NNVDKEAETILDGKE
-499 DNVDAIQGN
+499 NVDAIQEN
-508 DSDEQSLS
+508 DSDEKSLS
-516 EEDNASNNESVTD
+516 EEDNASNNESITD
-529 DEEEDQIVKK
+529 DEEDQIVKK

-604 IDEEGNEQEIEE
+604 IDEEGNEQEIED
-616 TETNNQDNEQYFDEI
+616 TETYNYDNEQYFDEI

-711 NEIVNQSAASERH
+711 NEIVNQSAAPERH
-724 TEKRINVSSN
+724 NEKRINVSSN

-754 EMTEITMDPIDFEK
+754 EMTEITLDPIDFEK

-782 NFDMEAL
+782 NFDIEAL
-789 EISEIE
+789 EDTETAGE
-795 NEAKATPNTDMET
+795 TKATPNTDMDT
-808 LGDEEAVGETKAIPN
+808 LGNEEAVGETKVIPNIDIEALEDEEVAGETKAIPN
-823 IDIEALEDEEA
+823 IDIEALEDEEVT
-834 AGETKAIPNI
+834 GETKATPNT
-844 DIEALEDTEAAGE
+844 DMDTLGNEEVA
-857 TKAIPNI
+857 
-864 NIEIMEDTEAVG
+864 
-876 ETKAIPNIDIEI
+876 
-888 MEDTEATGETKAIP
+888 GETKAIP
-902 NIEEELEKVAESEQT
+902 NIEEELEKAAESEQT

-977 MNIEGEPEE
+977 MNIEGEPEK
-986 LSEYEEPEVVTEK
+986 LPEYEEPEVVTEK

-1058 LVKEAKENIIS
+1058 LVKEAEENIIS
-1069 EEPEVLDEPL
+1069 EEPELLDEPL
-1079 EETVGEP
+1079 EETVGES
-1086 ESDTIDEFA
+1086 ESDTIDEDA
-1095 AESTEPE
+1095 VESTEPE
-1102 RESIEKMK
+1102 MK
-1110 NESTDELE
+1110 SLGKTENKPVDELE
-1118 NESIEESEINST
+1118 NESTEEFEINST
-1130 DESENESAETI
+1130 DESENEYAETI

-1149 VEEVEESEEEPIE
+1149 VEEVEDSEDEPIEDIEESEDESAE
-1162 DFEEPEKDLVEEE
+1162 DFEEPKEDLVEEE
-1175 LEEDSSENLNKYEPE
+1175 LQEDSSENLTKDEPE
-1190 ETKKSEMENVEIP
+1190 ETKKSEMENVEML
-1203 ELSAEMDKIAQEI
+1203 EVSAKMDKIAQEI

-1258 SKEDSETKEDSESV
+1258 SKEDSEAKEDSESV
-1272 DELDDNDEVEDSKLK
+1272 DGMDDNDEVEDSKLK
-1287 ESLDESEEYVES
+1287 GSLDKSEDYVES
-1299 ESEENSELD
+1299 EPEEVEPA
-1308 NEIEL
+1308 
-1313 EQEDDSKSEEDS
+1313 EQESES
-1325 TVEEKEEAT
+1325 T
-1334 EEVEPSEQKSEAAEE
+1334 EEVEPAEQE
-1349 VEPSEQKSD
+1349 SD
-1358 AVEEGRA
+1358 AVEEGKG
-1365 SEQETEPKS
+1365 SEQETEQKS
-1374 TEKESGVKEEKYS
+1374 AEKESETKEEKDNS
-1387 LGTKIVT
+1387 GTKIVT

-1456 VNAKRGRTGRRI
+1456 VNAKRGRAGRRI
-1468 AKVNAEVL
+1468 AKVNAGVL
-1476 NRRGFTAALNKLMG
+1476 NRIGFTAALNKLLG

-1522 VLEGGTDAMADMFDE
+1522 VLEGETDAMADMFDE

-1594 EISQKDVEQILDAAM
+1594 EISQKDVEQILDAAI

>member
-92 EAEEFYQDFIELA
+92 EAEEFYQDFVELA

-114 QYEMQKE
+114 QYEMQKA
-121 KKAPIEKLIEILEEY
+121 KKAPIGKLIEILEKY

-158 EESCVDMCDEISL
+158 EENCVDMCDEISL

-232 IDNAISEDKEEESVS
+232 IDNAISEDKEKESVS
-247 VKITDE
+247 VKIADE

-272 SIRKLKKP
+272 SIRKLKHP
-280 VMESLHKSNDE
+280 VIESIHKSNDE
-291 KKDEGESDKEDPATN
+291 KKAEGE
-306 KSDNNLTEIKSDE
+306 
-319 VTLPDNEVVEENKDT
+319 
-334 FDSKEELNQQNRKIE
+334 
-349 KEAQKE
+349 
-355 NKSEQKEPEQK
+355 SEQKEL
-366 EPFAQQNNPD
+366 FAQQNNPD
-376 VQEIFVKQNDPEMHE
+376 VQEIFVEQNDPEMHE

-397 FEKDELNLESEENS
+397 FEKDELELESE
-411 EVKENSESEE
+411 ENSESEE
-421 NPEVSENPESEENL
+421 NPEVNKNLESEENL

-456 SDYSAKETTD
+456 SDYSAKEATD
-466 ESDDKLDAEKIA
+466 ESDGKLDVEKIA
-478 VESNSTE
+478 VESDSTE
-485 NNVDKETETILDGN
+485 NNVDKEAETILDGKE
-499 DNVDAIQGN
+499 NVDAIQEN
-508 DSDEQSLS
+508 DSDEKSLS
-516 EEDNASNNESVTD
+516 EEDNASNNESITD
-529 DEEEDQIVKK
+529 DEEDQIVKK

-604 IDEEGNEQEIEE
+604 IDEEGNEQEIED
-616 TETNNQDNEQYFDEI
+616 TETYNYDNEQYFDEI

-711 NEIVNQSAASERH
+711 NEIVNQSAAPERH
-724 TEKRINVSSN
+724 NEKRINVSSN

-754 EMTEITMDPIDFEK
+754 EMTEITLDPIDFEK

-782 NFDMEAL
+782 NFDIEAL
-789 EISEIE
+789 EDTETAGE
-795 NEAKATPNTDMET
+795 TKATPNTDMDT
-808 LGDEEAVGETKAIPN
+808 LGNEEAVGETKVIPN
-823 IDIEALEDEEA
+823 IDIEALEDEEVT
-834 AGETKAIPNI
+834 GETKATPNT
-844 DIEALEDTEAAGE
+844 DMDTLGNEEVA
-857 TKAIPNI
+857 
-864 NIEIMEDTEAVG
+864 
-876 ETKAIPNIDIEI
+876 
-888 MEDTEATGETKAIP
+888 GETKAIP
-902 NIEEELEKVAESEQT
+902 NIEEELEKAAESEQT

-977 MNIEGEPEE
+977 MNIEGEPEK
-986 LSEYEEPEVVTEK
+986 LPEYEEPEVVTEK

-1058 LVKEAKENIIS
+1058 LVKEAEENIIS
-1069 EEPEVLDEPL
+1069 EEPELLDEPL
-1079 EETVGEP
+1079 EETVGES
-1086 ESDTIDEFA
+1086 ESDTIDEDA
-1095 AESTEPE
+1095 VESTEPE
-1102 RESIEKMK
+1102 MK
-1110 NESTDELE
+1110 SLGKTENKPVDELE
-1118 NESIEESEINST
+1118 NESTEEFEINST
-1130 DESENESAETI
+1130 DESENEYAETI

-1149 VEEVEESEEEPIE
+1149 VEEVEDSEDEPIEDIEESEDESAE
-1162 DFEEPEKDLVEEE
+1162 DFEEPKEDLVEEE
-1175 LEEDSSENLNKYEPE
+1175 LQEDSSENLTKDEPE
-1190 ETKKSEMENVEIP
+1190 ETKKSEMENVEML
-1203 ELSAEMDKIAQEI
+1203 EVSAKMDKIAQEI

-1258 SKEDSETKEDSESV
+1258 SKEDSEAKEDSESV
-1272 DELDDNDEVEDSKLK
+1272 DGMDDNDEVEDSKLK
-1287 ESLDESEEYVES
+1287 GSLDKSEDYVES
-1299 ESEENSELD
+1299 EPEEVEPA
-1308 NEIEL
+1308 
-1313 EQEDDSKSEEDS
+1313 EQESES
-1325 TVEEKEEAT
+1325 T
-1334 EEVEPSEQKSEAAEE
+1334 EEVEPAEQE
-1349 VEPSEQKSD
+1349 SD
-1358 AVEEGRA
+1358 AVEEGKG
-1365 SEQETEPKS
+1365 SEQETEQKS
-1374 TEKESGVKEEKYS
+1374 AEKESETKEEKDNS
-1387 LGTKIVT
+1387 GTKIVT

-1456 VNAKRGRTGRRI
+1456 VNAKRGRAGRRI

-1522 VLEGGTDAMADMFDE
+1522 VLEGETDAMADMFDE

-1594 EISQKDVEQILDAAM
+1594 EISQKDVEQILDAAI

>member
-92 EAEEFYQDFIELA
+92 EAEEFYQDFVELA

-114 QYEMQKE
+114 QYEMQKA
-121 KKAPIEKLIEILEEY
+121 KKAPIGKLIEILEKY

-158 EESCVDMCDEISL
+158 EENCVDMCDEISL

-232 IDNAISEDKEEESVS
+232 IDNAISEDKEKESVS
-247 VKITDE
+247 VKIADE

-272 SIRKLKKP
+272 SIRKLKHP
-280 VMESLHKSNDE
+280 VIESIHKSNDE
-291 KKDEGESDKEDPATN
+291 KKAEGE
-306 KSDNNLTEIKSDE
+306 
-319 VTLPDNEVVEENKDT
+319 
-334 FDSKEELNQQNRKIE
+334 
-349 KEAQKE
+349 
-355 NKSEQKEPEQK
+355 SEQKEL
-366 EPFAQQNNPD
+366 FAQQNNPD
-376 VQEIFVKQNDPEMHE
+376 VQEIFVEQNDPEMHE

-397 FEKDELNLESEENS
+397 FEKDELELESE
-411 EVKENSESEE
+411 ENSESEE
-421 NPEVSENPESEENL
+421 NPEVNKNLESEENL

-456 SDYSAKETTD
+456 SDYSAKEATD
-466 ESDDKLDAEKIA
+466 ESDGKLDVEKIA
-478 VESNSTE
+478 VESDSTE
-485 NNVDKETETILDGN
+485 NNVDKEAETILDGKE
-499 DNVDAIQGN
+499 NVDAIQEN
-508 DSDEQSLS
+508 DSDEKSLS
-516 EEDNASNNESVTD
+516 EEDNASNNESITD
-529 DEEEDQIVKK
+529 DEEDQIVKK

-604 IDEEGNEQEIEE
+604 IDEEGHEQEIEE

-711 NEIVNQSAASERH
+711 NEIVNQSAAPERH
-724 TEKRINVSSN
+724 NEKRINVSSN

-754 EMTEITMDPIDFEK
+754 EMTEITLDPIDFEK

-782 NFDMEAL
+782 NFDIEAL
-789 EISEIE
+789 EDTETE
-795 NEAKATPNTDMET
+795 GETKATPNTDMDT
-808 LGDEEAVGETKAIPN
+808 LGNEEVA
-823 IDIEALEDEEA
+823 
-834 AGETKAIPNI
+834 
-844 DIEALEDTEAAGE
+844 
-857 TKAIPNI
+857 
-864 NIEIMEDTEAVG
+864 
-876 ETKAIPNIDIEI
+876 
-888 MEDTEATGETKAIP
+888 GETKAIP
-902 NIEEELEKVAESEQT
+902 NIEEELEKAAESEQT

-986 LSEYEEPEVVTEK
+986 LPEYEEPEVVTEK

-1058 LVKEAKENIIS
+1058 LVKEAEENIIS
-1069 EEPEVLDEPL
+1069 EEPELLDEPL
-1079 EETVGEP
+1079 EETVGES
-1086 ESDTIDEFA
+1086 ESDTIDEDA
-1095 AESTEPE
+1095 VESTEPGM
-1102 RESIEKMK
+1102 ESLGKTENKPV
-1110 NESTDELE
+1110 DELE
-1118 NESIEESEINST
+1118 NESTEEFEINST

-1149 VEEVEESEEEPIE
+1149 VEEVEDSEDEPIEDIEESEDESAE
-1162 DFEEPEKDLVEEE
+1162 DFEEPKEDLVEEE
-1175 LEEDSSENLNKYEPE
+1175 LQEDSSENLTKDEPE
-1190 ETKKSEMENVEIP
+1190 ETKKSEMENVEMP
-1203 ELSAEMDKIAQEI
+1203 EVSAKMDKIAQEI

-1224 PELDIPKIEIPNLD
+1224 PGLDIPKIEIPNLD

-1258 SKEDSETKEDSESV
+1258 SKEDSEAKEDSESV
-1272 DELDDNDEVEDSKLK
+1272 DGLDDNDEVEDSKLK
-1287 ESLDESEEYVES
+1287 GSLDKSEDYVES
-1299 ESEENSELD
+1299 EPEEVEPA
-1308 NEIEL
+1308 
-1313 EQEDDSKSEEDS
+1313 EQESES
-1325 TVEEKEEAT
+1325 T
-1334 EEVEPSEQKSEAAEE
+1334 EEVEPAEQE
-1349 VEPSEQKSD
+1349 SD
-1358 AVEEGRA
+1358 AVEEGKD
-1365 SEQETEPKS
+1365 SEQETEQKS
-1374 TEKESGVKEEKYS
+1374 AEKESETKEEKDNS
-1387 LGTKIVT
+1387 GTKIVT

-1456 VNAKRGRTGRRI
+1456 VNAKRGRAGRRI

-1522 VLEGGTDAMADMFDE
+1522 VLEGETDAMADMFDE

-1594 EISQKDVEQILDAAM
+1594 EISQKDVEQILDAAI

-1624 KAKDKD
+1624 KTKDKD

>member
-92 EAEEFYQDFIELA
+92 EAEEFYQDFVELA

-114 QYEMQKE
+114 QYEMQKA
-121 KKAPIEKLIEILEEY
+121 KKAPIGKLIEILEKY

-158 EESCVDMCDEISL
+158 EENCVDMCDEISL

-232 IDNAISEDKEEESVS
+232 IDNAISEDKEKESVS
-247 VKITDE
+247 VKIADE

-272 SIRKLKKP
+272 SIRKLKHP
-280 VMESLHKSNDE
+280 VIESIHKSNDE
-291 KKDEGESDKEDPATN
+291 KKAEGE
-306 KSDNNLTEIKSDE
+306 
-319 VTLPDNEVVEENKDT
+319 
-334 FDSKEELNQQNRKIE
+334 
-349 KEAQKE
+349 
-355 NKSEQKEPEQK
+355 SEQKEL
-366 EPFAQQNNPD
+366 FAQQNNPD
-376 VQEIFVKQNDPEMHE
+376 VQEIFVEQNDPEMHE

-397 FEKDELNLESEENS
+397 FEKDELELESE
-411 EVKENSESEE
+411 ENSESEE
-421 NPEVSENPESEENL
+421 NPEVNKNLESEENL

-456 SDYSAKETTD
+456 SDYSAKEATD
-466 ESDDKLDAEKIA
+466 ESDGKLDVEKIA
-478 VESNSTE
+478 VESDSTE
-485 NNVDKETETILDGN
+485 NNVDKEAETILDGKE
-499 DNVDAIQGN
+499 NVDAIQEN
-508 DSDEQSLS
+508 DSDEKSLS
-516 EEDNASNNESVTD
+516 EEDNASNNESITD
-529 DEEEDQIVKK
+529 DEEDQIVKK

-604 IDEEGNEQEIEE
+604 IDEEGNEQEIED
-616 TETNNQDNEQYFDEI
+616 TETYNYDNEQYFDEI

-711 NEIVNQSAASERH
+711 NEIVNQSAAPERH
-724 TEKRINVSSN
+724 NEKRINVSSN

-754 EMTEITMDPIDFEK
+754 EMTEITLDPIDFEK

-782 NFDMEAL
+782 NFDIEAL
-789 EISEIE
+789 EDTETE
-795 NEAKATPNTDMET
+795 GETKATPNTDMDT
-808 LGDEEAVGETKAIPN
+808 LGNEEAVGETKVIPNIDIEALEDEEVAGETKAIPN
-823 IDIEALEDEEA
+823 IDIEALEDEEVT
-834 AGETKAIPNI
+834 GETKATPNT
-844 DIEALEDTEAAGE
+844 DMDTLGNEEVA
-857 TKAIPNI
+857 
-864 NIEIMEDTEAVG
+864 
-876 ETKAIPNIDIEI
+876 
-888 MEDTEATGETKAIP
+888 GETKAIP
-902 NIEEELEKVAESEQT
+902 NIEEELEKAAESEQT

-986 LSEYEEPEVVTEK
+986 LPEYEEPEVVTEK

-1058 LVKEAKENIIS
+1058 LVKEAEENIIS
-1069 EEPEVLDEPL
+1069 EEPELLDEPL
-1079 EETVGEP
+1079 EETVGES
-1086 ESDTIDEFA
+1086 ESDTIDEDA
-1095 AESTEPE
+1095 VESTEPE
-1102 RESIEKMK
+1102 MESLGKTENKPV
-1110 NESTDELE
+1110 DELE
-1118 NESIEESEINST
+1118 NESTEEFEINST

-1149 VEEVEESEEEPIE
+1149 VEEVEDSEDGPIEDIEESEDESVE
-1162 DFEEPEKDLVEEE
+1162 DFEEPKEDLVEEE
-1175 LEEDSSENLNKYEPE
+1175 LQEDSSENLTKDEPE
-1190 ETKKSEMENVEIP
+1190 ETKKSDMENVEMP
-1203 ELSAEMDKIAQEI
+1203 EVSAEMDKIAQEI

-1258 SKEDSETKEDSESV
+1258 SKEDSESV
-1272 DELDDNDEVEDSKLK
+1272 DGLDDNDEVEDSKLK
-1287 ESLDESEEYVES
+1287 GSLDKSEDYVES
-1299 ESEENSELD
+1299 EPEEVEPA
-1308 NEIEL
+1308 
-1313 EQEDDSKSEEDS
+1313 EQESES
-1325 TVEEKEEAT
+1325 T
-1334 EEVEPSEQKSEAAEE
+1334 EEVEPAEQE
-1349 VEPSEQKSD
+1349 SD
-1358 AVEEGRA
+1358 AVEEGKG
-1365 SEQETEPKS
+1365 SEQETEQKS
-1374 TEKESGVKEEKYS
+1374 AEKESETKEEKDNS
-1387 LGTKIVT
+1387 GTKIVT

-1594 EISQKDVEQILDAAM
+1594 EISQKDVEQILDAAI

>member
-92 EAEEFYQDFIELA
+92 EAEEFYQDFVELA

-114 QYEMQKE
+114 QYEMQKA
-121 KKAPIEKLIEILEEY
+121 KKAPIGKLIEILEKY

-158 EESCVDMCDEISL
+158 EENCVDMCDEISL

-232 IDNAISEDKEEESVS
+232 IDNAISEDKEKESVS
-247 VKITDE
+247 VKIADE

-272 SIRKLKKP
+272 SIRKLKHP
-280 VMESLHKSNDE
+280 VIESIHKSNDE
-291 KKDEGESDKEDPATN
+291 KKAEGE
-306 KSDNNLTEIKSDE
+306 
-319 VTLPDNEVVEENKDT
+319 
-334 FDSKEELNQQNRKIE
+334 
-349 KEAQKE
+349 
-355 NKSEQKEPEQK
+355 SEQKEL
-366 EPFAQQNNPD
+366 FAQQNNPD
-376 VQEIFVKQNDPEMHE
+376 VQEIFVEQNDPEMHE

-397 FEKDELNLESEENS
+397 FEKDELELESE
-411 EVKENSESEE
+411 ENSESEE
-421 NPEVSENPESEENL
+421 NPEVNKNLESEENL

-456 SDYSAKETTD
+456 SDYSAKEATD
-466 ESDDKLDAEKIA
+466 ESDGKLDVEKIA
-478 VESNSTE
+478 VESDSTE
-485 NNVDKETETILDGN
+485 NNVDKEAETILDGKE
-499 DNVDAIQGN
+499 NVDAIQEN
-508 DSDEQSLS
+508 DSDEKSLS
-516 EEDNASNNESVTD
+516 EEDNASNNESITD
-529 DEEEDQIVKK
+529 DEEDQIVKK

-604 IDEEGNEQEIEE
+604 IDEEGNEQEIED
-616 TETNNQDNEQYFDEI
+616 TETYNYDNEQYFDEI

-711 NEIVNQSAASERH
+711 NEIVNQSAAPERH
-724 TEKRINVSSN
+724 NEKRINVSSN

-754 EMTEITMDPIDFEK
+754 EMTEITLDPIDFEK

-782 NFDMEAL
+782 NFDIEAL
-789 EISEIE
+789 EDTETAGE
-795 NEAKATPNTDMET
+795 TKATPNTDMDT
-808 LGDEEAVGETKAIPN
+808 LGNEEVA
-823 IDIEALEDEEA
+823 
-834 AGETKAIPNI
+834 
-844 DIEALEDTEAAGE
+844 
-857 TKAIPNI
+857 
-864 NIEIMEDTEAVG
+864 
-876 ETKAIPNIDIEI
+876 
-888 MEDTEATGETKAIP
+888 GETKAIP
-902 NIEEELEKVAESEQT
+902 NIEEELEKAAESEQT

-977 MNIEGEPEE
+977 MNIEGEPEK
-986 LSEYEEPEVVTEK
+986 LPEYEEPEVVTEK

-1058 LVKEAKENIIS
+1058 LVKEAEENIIS
-1069 EEPEVLDEPL
+1069 EEPELLDEPL
-1079 EETVGEP
+1079 EETVGES
-1086 ESDTIDEFA
+1086 ESDTIDEDA
-1095 AESTEPE
+1095 VESTEPE
-1102 RESIEKMK
+1102 MK
-1110 NESTDELE
+1110 SLGKTENKPVDELE
-1118 NESIEESEINST
+1118 NESTEEFEINST
-1130 DESENESAETI
+1130 DESENEYAETI

-1149 VEEVEESEEEPIE
+1149 VEEVEDSEDEPIEDIEESEDESAE
-1162 DFEEPEKDLVEEE
+1162 DFEEPKEDLVEEE
-1175 LEEDSSENLNKYEPE
+1175 LQEDSLENLTKDEPE
-1190 ETKKSEMENVEIP
+1190 ETKKSEMENVEML
-1203 ELSAEMDKIAQEI
+1203 EVSAKMDKIAQEI

-1258 SKEDSETKEDSESV
+1258 SKEDSEAKEDSESV
-1272 DELDDNDEVEDSKLK
+1272 DGMDDNDEVEDSKLK
-1287 ESLDESEEYVES
+1287 GSLDKSEDYVES
-1299 ESEENSELD
+1299 EPEEVEPA
-1308 NEIEL
+1308 
-1313 EQEDDSKSEEDS
+1313 EQESES
-1325 TVEEKEEAT
+1325 T
-1334 EEVEPSEQKSEAAEE
+1334 EEVEPAEQE
-1349 VEPSEQKSD
+1349 SD
-1358 AVEEGRA
+1358 AVEEGKG
-1365 SEQETEPKS
+1365 SEQETEQKS
-1374 TEKESGVKEEKYS
+1374 AEKESETKEEKDNS
-1387 LGTKIVT
+1387 GTKIVT

-1456 VNAKRGRTGRRI
+1456 VNAKRGRAGRRI

-1522 VLEGGTDAMADMFDE
+1522 VLEGETDAMADMFDE

-1594 EISQKDVEQILDAAM
+1594 EISQKDVEQILDAAI

>member
-92 EAEEFYQDFIELA
+92 EAEEFYQDFVELA

-114 QYEMQKE
+114 QYEMQKA
-121 KKAPIEKLIEILEEY
+121 KKAPIGKLIEILEKY

-158 EESCVDMCDEISL
+158 EENCVDMCDEISL

-232 IDNAISEDKEEESVS
+232 IDNAISEDKEKESVS
-247 VKITDE
+247 VKIADE

-272 SIRKLKKP
+272 SIRKLKHP
-280 VMESLHKSNDE
+280 VIESIHKSNDE
-291 KKDEGESDKEDPATN
+291 KKAEGE
-306 KSDNNLTEIKSDE
+306 
-319 VTLPDNEVVEENKDT
+319 
-334 FDSKEELNQQNRKIE
+334 
-349 KEAQKE
+349 
-355 NKSEQKEPEQK
+355 SEQKEL
-366 EPFAQQNNPD
+366 FAQQNNPD
-376 VQEIFVKQNDPEMHE
+376 VQEIFVEQNDPEMHE

-397 FEKDELNLESEENS
+397 FEKDELELESE
-411 EVKENSESEE
+411 ENSESEE
-421 NPEVSENPESEENL
+421 NPEVNKNLESEENL

-456 SDYSAKETTD
+456 SDYSAKEATD
-466 ESDDKLDAEKIA
+466 ESDGKLDVEKIA
-478 VESNSTE
+478 VESDSTE
-485 NNVDKETETILDGN
+485 NNVDKEAETILDGKE
-499 DNVDAIQGN
+499 NVDAIQEN
-508 DSDEQSLS
+508 DSDEKSLS
-516 EEDNASNNESVTD
+516 EEDNASNNESITD
-529 DEEEDQIVKK
+529 DEEDQIVKK

-604 IDEEGNEQEIEE
+604 IDEEGNEQEIED
-616 TETNNQDNEQYFDEI
+616 TETYNYDNEQYFDEI

-711 NEIVNQSAASERH
+711 NEIVNQSAAPERH
-724 TEKRINVSSN
+724 NEKRINVSSN

-754 EMTEITMDPIDFEK
+754 EMTEITLDPIDFEK

-782 NFDMEAL
+782 NFDIEAL
-789 EISEIE
+789 EDTETAGE
-795 NEAKATPNTDMET
+795 TKATPNTDMDT
-808 LGDEEAVGETKAIPN
+808 LGNEEAVGETKVIPN
-823 IDIEALEDEEA
+823 IDIEALKDEEVA
-834 AGETKAIPNI
+834 
-844 DIEALEDTEAAGE
+844 
-857 TKAIPNI
+857 
-864 NIEIMEDTEAVG
+864 
-876 ETKAIPNIDIEI
+876 
-888 MEDTEATGETKAIP
+888 GETKAIP
-902 NIEEELEKVAESEQT
+902 NIEEELEKAAESEQT

-986 LSEYEEPEVVTEK
+986 LPEYEEPEVVTEK

-1058 LVKEAKENIIS
+1058 LVKEAEENIIS
-1069 EEPEVLDEPL
+1069 EEPELLDEPL
-1079 EETVGEP
+1079 EETVGES
-1086 ESDTIDEFA
+1086 ESDTIDEDA
-1095 AESTEPE
+1095 VESTEPE
-1102 RESIEKMK
+1102 MESLGKTENKPV
-1110 NESTDELE
+1110 DELE
-1118 NESIEESEINST
+1118 NESTEEFEINST
-1130 DESENESAETI
+1130 DESENEFAETI

-1149 VEEVEESEEEPIE
+1149 VEEVE
-1162 DFEEPEKDLVEEE
+1162 
-1175 LEEDSSENLNKYEPE
+1175 DSSENLTKDEPE
-1190 ETKKSEMENVEIP
+1190 ETKKSDMENVEMP
-1203 ELSAEMDKIAQEI
+1203 EVSAEMDKIAQEI

-1258 SKEDSETKEDSESV
+1258 SKEDSESV
-1272 DELDDNDEVEDSKLK
+1272 DGLDDNDEVEDSKLK
-1287 ESLDESEEYVES
+1287 GSLDKSEDYVES
-1299 ESEENSELD
+1299 EP
-1308 NEIEL
+1308 
-1313 EQEDDSKSEEDS
+1313 
-1325 TVEEKEEAT
+1325 
-1334 EEVEPSEQKSEAAEE
+1334 EEVEPAEQE
-1349 VEPSEQKSD
+1349 SD
-1358 AVEEGRA
+1358 AVEEGKG
-1365 SEQETEPKS
+1365 SEQETEQKS
-1374 TEKESGVKEEKYS
+1374 AEKESETKEEKDNS
-1387 LGTKIVT
+1387 GTKIVT

-1522 VLEGGTDAMADMFDE
+1522 VLEGETDAMADMFDE

-1594 EISQKDVEQILDAAM
+1594 EISQKDVEQILDAAI

-1624 KAKDKD
+1624 KTKDKD

>member
-92 EAEEFYQDFIELA
+92 EAEEFYQDFVELA

-114 QYEMQKE
+114 QYEMQKA
-121 KKAPIEKLIEILEEY
+121 KKAPIGKLIEILEKY

-208 PLQKIEKDERKENK
+208 PLQKIEKDDRKENK

-247 VKITDE
+247 VKIADE

-272 SIRKLKKP
+272 SIRKLKHP
-280 VMESLHKSNDE
+280 VIESIHKSNDE
-291 KKDEGESDKEDPATN
+291 KKAEGE
-306 KSDNNLTEIKSDE
+306 L
-319 VTLPDNEVVEENKDT
+319 
-334 FDSKEELNQQNRKIE
+334 
-349 KEAQKE
+349 
-355 NKSEQKEPEQK
+355 EQK

-397 FEKDELNLESEENS
+397 FEKDELELESEG
-411 EVKENSESEE
+411 NSESEE
-421 NPEVSENPESEENL
+421 NPEVNKNLESEENL

-466 ESDDKLDAEKIA
+466 ESDGKLDVEKIA
-478 VESNSTE
+478 VESDSTE
-485 NNVDKETETILDGN
+485 NNVDKEAETIFDGKE
-499 DNVDAIQGN
+499 NVDAIQEN
-508 DSDEQSLS
+508 DSDEKSLS
-516 EEDNASNNESVTD
+516 EEDNASNNESITD
-529 DEEEDQIVKK
+529 DEEDQIVKK

-604 IDEEGNEQEIEE
+604 IDEEGHEQEIEE

-711 NEIVNQSAASERH
+711 NEIVNQSTAPERH
-724 TEKRINVSSN
+724 NEKRINVSSN

-754 EMTEITMDPIDFEK
+754 EMTEITLDPIDFEK

-782 NFDMEAL
+782 KFDIEAL
-789 EISEIE
+789 EDTETAGE
-795 NEAKATPNTDMET
+795 TKATPNTDMDT
-808 LGDEEAVGETKAIPN
+808 LGNEEAVGETKVIPNIDIEALEDEEVAGETKAIPN
-823 IDIEALEDEEA
+823 IDIEALEDEKVT
-834 AGETKAIPNI
+834 GETKATPNT
-844 DIEALEDTEAAGE
+844 DMDTLGNEEVA
-857 TKAIPNI
+857 
-864 NIEIMEDTEAVG
+864 
-876 ETKAIPNIDIEI
+876 
-888 MEDTEATGETKAIP
+888 GETKAIP
-902 NIEEELEKVAESEQT
+902 NIEEELEKAAESEQT

-986 LSEYEEPEVVTEK
+986 LPEYEEPEVVTEK

-1005 SELSADLEEIF
+1005 SELSEDLEEIF
-1016 NNDIIDFRDMPAEEL
+1016 NNDIIDFKDMPAEEL

-1058 LVKEAKENIIS
+1058 LVKEAEENIIS
-1069 EEPEVLDEPL
+1069 EEPELLDEPL
-1079 EETVGEP
+1079 EETVGES
-1086 ESDTIDEFA
+1086 ESDTIDEDA
-1095 AESTEPE
+1095 VESTEPGM
-1102 RESIEKMK
+1102 ESLGKTENKPV
-1110 NESTDELE
+1110 DELE
-1118 NESIEESEINST
+1118 NESTEEFEINST

-1149 VEEVEESEEEPIE
+1149 VEEVEDSEDEPIEDIEESEDESAE
-1162 DFEEPEKDLVEEE
+1162 DFEEPKEDLVEEE
-1175 LEEDSSENLNKYEPE
+1175 LQEDSSENLTKDEPE
-1190 ETKKSEMENVEIP
+1190 ETKKSEMENVEMP
-1203 ELSAEMDKIAQEI
+1203 EVSAKMDKIAQEI

-1224 PELDIPKIEIPNLD
+1224 PGLDIPKIEIPNLD

-1258 SKEDSETKEDSESV
+1258 SKEDSEAKEDSESV
-1272 DELDDNDEVEDSKLK
+1272 DGLDDNDEVEDSKLK
-1287 ESLDESEEYVES
+1287 GSLDKSEDYVES
-1299 ESEENSELD
+1299 EPEEVEPA
-1308 NEIEL
+1308 
-1313 EQEDDSKSEEDS
+1313 EQESES
-1325 TVEEKEEAT
+1325 T
-1334 EEVEPSEQKSEAAEE
+1334 EEVEPAEQE
-1349 VEPSEQKSD
+1349 SD
-1358 AVEEGRA
+1358 AVEEGKD
-1365 SEQETEPKS
+1365 SEQETEQKS
-1374 TEKESGVKEEKYS
+1374 AEKESETKEEKDNS
-1387 LGTKIVT
+1387 GTKIVT

-1456 VNAKRGRTGRRI
+1456 VNAKRGRAGRRI

-1522 VLEGGTDAMADMFDE
+1522 VLEGETDAMADMFDE

-1594 EISQKDVEQILDAAM
+1594 EISQKDVEQILDAAI

-1624 KAKDKD
+1624 KTKDKD

>member
-92 EAEEFYQDFIELA
+92 EAEEFYQDFVELA

-114 QYEMQKE
+114 QYEMQKA
-121 KKAPIEKLIEILEEY
+121 KKAPIGKLIEILEKY

-232 IDNAISEDKEEESVS
+232 IDNAISEDKEKESVS
-247 VKITDE
+247 VKIADE

-272 SIRKLKKP
+272 SIRKLKHP
-280 VMESLHKSNDE
+280 VIESIHKSNDE
-291 KKDEGESDKEDPATN
+291 KKAEGE
-306 KSDNNLTEIKSDE
+306 
-319 VTLPDNEVVEENKDT
+319 
-334 FDSKEELNQQNRKIE
+334 
-349 KEAQKE
+349 
-355 NKSEQKEPEQK
+355 SEQKEL
-366 EPFAQQNNPD
+366 FAQQNNPD

-397 FEKDELNLESEENS
+397 FEKDELELESE
-411 EVKENSESEE
+411 ENSESEE
-421 NPEVSENPESEENL
+421 NPEVNKNSESEENPEVNKNLESEENL

-456 SDYSAKETTD
+456 SDYSAKEATD
-466 ESDDKLDAEKIA
+466 ESDGKLDVEKIA
-478 VESNSTE
+478 VESDSTE
-485 NNVDKETETILDGN
+485 NNVDKEAETIFDGKE
-499 DNVDAIQGN
+499 NVDAIQEN
-508 DSDEQSLS
+508 DSDEKSLS
-516 EEDNASNNESVTD
+516 EEDNASNNESITD
-529 DEEEDQIVKK
+529 DEEDQIVKK

-711 NEIVNQSAASERH
+711 NEIVNQSAAPERH
-724 TEKRINVSSN
+724 NEKRINVSSN

-754 EMTEITMDPIDFEK
+754 EMTEITLDPIDFEK

-773 KSPETNEIP
+773 KLPETNEIP
-782 NFDMEAL
+782 NFDIEAL
-789 EISEIE
+789 EDTETE
-795 NEAKATPNTDMET
+795 GETKATPNTDMDT
-808 LGDEEAVGETKAIPN
+808 LGNEEAVGETKVIPN
-823 IDIEALEDEEA
+823 IDIEALEDEEVA
-834 AGETKAIPNI
+834 
-844 DIEALEDTEAAGE
+844 
-857 TKAIPNI
+857 
-864 NIEIMEDTEAVG
+864 
-876 ETKAIPNIDIEI
+876 
-888 MEDTEATGETKAIP
+888 GETKAIP
-902 NIEEELEKVAESEQT
+902 NIEEELEKAAESEQT

-977 MNIEGEPEE
+977 MNIEGEPEK
-986 LSEYEEPEVVTEK
+986 LPEYEEPEVVTEK

-1058 LVKEAKENIIS
+1058 LVKEAEENIIS
-1069 EEPEVLDEPL
+1069 EEPELLDEPL
-1079 EETVGEP
+1079 EETVGES
-1086 ESDTIDEFA
+1086 ESDTIDEDA
-1095 AESTEPE
+1095 VESTEPE
-1102 RESIEKMK
+1102 MESLGKTENKPV
-1110 NESTDELE
+1110 DELE
-1118 NESIEESEINST
+1118 NESTEEFEINST
-1130 DESENESAETI
+1130 DESENEYAETI

-1149 VEEVEESEEEPIE
+1149 VEEVEDSEDEPIEDIEESEDESVE
-1162 DFEEPEKDLVEEE
+1162 DFEEPKEDLVEEE
-1175 LEEDSSENLNKYEPE
+1175 LQEDSSENLTKDEPE
-1190 ETKKSEMENVEIP
+1190 ETIKSEMENVEMP
-1203 ELSAEMDKIAQEI
+1203 EVSAEMDKIAQEI

-1238 LPDLSDEDALELSDL
+1238 LPDLSDEDELELSDL

-1258 SKEDSETKEDSESV
+1258 SKEDSEAKEDSESV
-1272 DELDDNDEVEDSKLK
+1272 DGLDDNDEVEDSKLK
-1287 ESLDESEEYVES
+1287 GSLDKSEDYVES
-1299 ESEENSELD
+1299 EP
-1308 NEIEL
+1308 
-1313 EQEDDSKSEEDS
+1313 
-1325 TVEEKEEAT
+1325 
-1334 EEVEPSEQKSEAAEE
+1334 EEVEPAEQE
-1349 VEPSEQKSD
+1349 SD
-1358 AVEEGRA
+1358 AVEEGKG
-1365 SEQETEPKS
+1365 SEQETEQKS
-1374 TEKESGVKEEKYS
+1374 AEKESETKEEKDNS
-1387 LGTKIVT
+1387 GTKIVT

-1522 VLEGGTDAMADMFDE
+1522 VLEGETDAMADMFDE

-1594 EISQKDVEQILDAAM
+1594 EISQKDVEQILDAAI

>member
-92 EAEEFYQDFIELA
+92 EAEEFYQDFVELA

-114 QYEMQKE
+114 QYEMQKA
-121 KKAPIEKLIEILEEY
+121 KKAPIGKLIEILEKY

-232 IDNAISEDKEEESVS
+232 IDNAISEDKEKESVS
-247 VKITDE
+247 VKIADE
-253 VIDERPSIPFMI
+253 VIGERPSIPFMI

-272 SIRKLKKP
+272 SIRKLKHP
-280 VMESLHKSNDE
+280 VIESIHKSNDE
-291 KKDEGESDKEDPATN
+291 KKAEGE
-306 KSDNNLTEIKSDE
+306 
-319 VTLPDNEVVEENKDT
+319 
-334 FDSKEELNQQNRKIE
+334 
-349 KEAQKE
+349 
-355 NKSEQKEPEQK
+355 SEQKEL
-366 EPFAQQNNPD
+366 FAQQNNPD

-397 FEKDELNLESEENS
+397 FEKDELELESE
-411 EVKENSESEE
+411 ENSESEE
-421 NPEVSENPESEENL
+421 NPEVNKNLESEENL

-456 SDYSAKETTD
+456 SDYSAKEATD
-466 ESDDKLDAEKIA
+466 ESDGKLDVEKIA
-478 VESNSTE
+478 VESDSTE
-485 NNVDKETETILDGN
+485 NNVDKEAETIFDGKE
-499 DNVDAIQGN
+499 NVDAIQEN
-508 DSDEQSLS
+508 DSDEKSLS
-516 EEDNASNNESVTD
+516 EEDNASNNESITD
-529 DEEEDQIVKK
+529 DEEDQIVKK

-711 NEIVNQSAASERH
+711 NEIVNQSAAPERH
-724 TEKRINVSSN
+724 NEKRINVSSN

-754 EMTEITMDPIDFEK
+754 EMTEITLDPIDFEK

-782 NFDMEAL
+782 NFDIEAL
-789 EISEIE
+789 EDTETAGE
-795 NEAKATPNTDMET
+795 TKATPNTDMDT
-808 LGDEEAVGETKAIPN
+808 LGNEEAVGETKVIPN
-823 IDIEALEDEEA
+823 IDIEALEDEEVT
-834 AGETKAIPNI
+834 GETKATPNT
-844 DIEALEDTEAAGE
+844 DMDTLGNEEVA
-857 TKAIPNI
+857 
-864 NIEIMEDTEAVG
+864 
-876 ETKAIPNIDIEI
+876 
-888 MEDTEATGETKAIP
+888 GETKAIP
-902 NIEEELEKVAESEQT
+902 NIEEELEKAAESEQT

-986 LSEYEEPEVVTEK
+986 LPEYEEPEVVTEK

-1058 LVKEAKENIIS
+1058 LVKEAEENIIS
-1069 EEPEVLDEPL
+1069 EEPELLDEPL
-1079 EETVGEP
+1079 EETVGES
-1086 ESDTIDEFA
+1086 ESDTIDEDA
-1095 AESTEPE
+1095 VESTEPGM
-1102 RESIEKMK
+1102 ESLGKTENKPV
-1110 NESTDELE
+1110 DELE
-1118 NESIEESEINST
+1118 NESTEEFEINST

-1149 VEEVEESEEEPIE
+1149 VEEVEDSEDEPIEDIEESEDESAE
-1162 DFEEPEKDLVEEE
+1162 DFEEPKEDLVEEE
-1175 LEEDSSENLNKYEPE
+1175 LQEDSSENLTKDEPE
-1190 ETKKSEMENVEIP
+1190 ETKKSEMENVEMP
-1203 ELSAEMDKIAQEI
+1203 EVSAKMDKIAQEI

-1224 PELDIPKIEIPNLD
+1224 PGLDIPKIEIPNLD

-1258 SKEDSETKEDSESV
+1258 SKEDSEAKEDSESV
-1272 DELDDNDEVEDSKLK
+1272 DGLDDNDEVEDSKLK
-1287 ESLDESEEYVES
+1287 GSLDKSEDYVES
-1299 ESEENSELD
+1299 EPEEVEPA
-1308 NEIEL
+1308 
-1313 EQEDDSKSEEDS
+1313 EQESES
-1325 TVEEKEEAT
+1325 T
-1334 EEVEPSEQKSEAAEE
+1334 EEVEPAEQE
-1349 VEPSEQKSD
+1349 SD
-1358 AVEEGRA
+1358 AVEEGKD
-1365 SEQETEPKS
+1365 SEQETEQKS
-1374 TEKESGVKEEKYS
+1374 AEKESETKEEKDNS
-1387 LGTKIVT
+1387 GTKIVT

-1522 VLEGGTDAMADMFDE
+1522 VLEGETDAMADMFDE

-1594 EISQKDVEQILDAAM
+1594 EISQKDVEQILDATI

-1624 KAKDKD
+1624 KTKDKD

>member
-92 EAEEFYQDFIELA
+92 EAEEFYQDFVELA

-114 QYEMQKE
+114 QYEMQKA
-121 KKAPIEKLIEILEEY
+121 KKAPIGKLIEILEKY

-208 PLQKIEKDERKENK
+208 PLQKIEKDDRKENK

-247 VKITDE
+247 VKIADE

-272 SIRKLKKP
+272 SIRKLKHP
-280 VMESLHKSNDE
+280 VIESIHKSNDE
-291 KKDEGESDKEDPATN
+291 KKAEGE
-306 KSDNNLTEIKSDE
+306 L
-319 VTLPDNEVVEENKDT
+319 
-334 FDSKEELNQQNRKIE
+334 
-349 KEAQKE
+349 
-355 NKSEQKEPEQK
+355 EQK

-397 FEKDELNLESEENS
+397 FEKDELELESEG
-411 EVKENSESEE
+411 NSESEE
-421 NPEVSENPESEENL
+421 NPEVNKNLESEENL

-466 ESDDKLDAEKIA
+466 ESDGKLDVEKIA
-478 VESNSTE
+478 VESDSTE
-485 NNVDKETETILDGN
+485 NNVDKEAETIFDGKE
-499 DNVDAIQGN
+499 NVDAIQEN
-508 DSDEQSLS
+508 DSDEKSLS
-516 EEDNASNNESVTD
+516 EEDNASNNESITD
-529 DEEEDQIVKK
+529 DEEDQIVKK

-604 IDEEGNEQEIEE
+604 IDEEGHEQEIEE

-711 NEIVNQSAASERH
+711 NEIVNQSTAPERH
-724 TEKRINVSSN
+724 NEKRINVSSN

-754 EMTEITMDPIDFEK
+754 EMTEITLDPIDFEK

-782 NFDMEAL
+782 KFDIEAL
-789 EISEIE
+789 EDTETAGE
-795 NEAKATPNTDMET
+795 TKATPNTDMDT
-808 LGDEEAVGETKAIPN
+808 LGNEEAVGETKVIPN
-823 IDIEALEDEEA
+823 IDIEALEDEKVT
-834 AGETKAIPNI
+834 GETKATPNT
-844 DIEALEDTEAAGE
+844 DMDTLGNEEVA
-857 TKAIPNI
+857 
-864 NIEIMEDTEAVG
+864 
-876 ETKAIPNIDIEI
+876 
-888 MEDTEATGETKAIP
+888 GETKAIP
-902 NIEEELEKVAESEQT
+902 NIEEELEKAAESEQT

-986 LSEYEEPEVVTEK
+986 LPEYEEPEVVTEK

-1058 LVKEAKENIIS
+1058 LVKEAEKNIIS
-1069 EEPEVLDEPL
+1069 EEPELLDEPL
-1079 EETVGEP
+1079 EETVGES
-1086 ESDTIDEFA
+1086 ESDTIDEDA
-1095 AESTEPE
+1095 VESTEPGM
-1102 RESIEKMK
+1102 ESLGKTENKPV
-1110 NESTDELE
+1110 DELE
-1118 NESIEESEINST
+1118 NESTEEFEINST

-1149 VEEVEESEEEPIE
+1149 VEEVEDSEDEPIEDIEESEDESAE
-1162 DFEEPEKDLVEEE
+1162 DFEEPKEDLVEEE
-1175 LEEDSSENLNKYEPE
+1175 LQEDSSENLTKDEPE
-1190 ETKKSEMENVEIP
+1190 ETKKSEMENVEMP
-1203 ELSAEMDKIAQEI
+1203 EVSAKMDKIAQEI

-1224 PELDIPKIEIPNLD
+1224 PGLDIPKIEIPNLD

-1258 SKEDSETKEDSESV
+1258 SKEDSEAKEDSESV
-1272 DELDDNDEVEDSKLK
+1272 DGLDDNDEVEDSKLK
-1287 ESLDESEEYVES
+1287 GSLDKSEDYVES
-1299 ESEENSELD
+1299 EP
-1308 NEIEL
+1308 
-1313 EQEDDSKSEEDS
+1313 
-1325 TVEEKEEAT
+1325 
-1334 EEVEPSEQKSEAAEE
+1334 EEVEPAEQE
-1349 VEPSEQKSD
+1349 SD
-1358 AVEEGRA
+1358 AVEEGKD
-1365 SEQETEPKS
+1365 SEQETEQKS
-1374 TEKESGVKEEKYS
+1374 AEKESETKEEKDNS
-1387 LGTKIVT
+1387 GTKIVT

-1456 VNAKRGRTGRRI
+1456 VNAKRGRAGRRI

-1522 VLEGGTDAMADMFDE
+1522 VLEGETDAMADMFDE

-1594 EISQKDVEQILDAAM
+1594 EISQKDVEQILDAAI

-1624 KAKDKD
+1624 KTKDKD

>member
-92 EAEEFYQDFIELA
+92 EAEEFYQDFVELA

-114 QYEMQKE
+114 QYEMQKA
-121 KKAPIEKLIEILEEY
+121 KKAPIGKLIEILEKY

-158 EESCVDMCDEISL
+158 EENCVDMCDEISL

-232 IDNAISEDKEEESVS
+232 IDNAISEDKEKESVS
-247 VKITDE
+247 VKIADE

-272 SIRKLKKP
+272 SIRKLKHP
-280 VMESLHKSNDE
+280 VIESIHKSNDE
-291 KKDEGESDKEDPATN
+291 KKAEGE
-306 KSDNNLTEIKSDE
+306 
-319 VTLPDNEVVEENKDT
+319 
-334 FDSKEELNQQNRKIE
+334 
-349 KEAQKE
+349 
-355 NKSEQKEPEQK
+355 SEQKEL
-366 EPFAQQNNPD
+366 FAQQNNPD
-376 VQEIFVKQNDPEMHE
+376 VQEIFVEQNDPEMHE

-397 FEKDELNLESEENS
+397 FEKDELELESE
-411 EVKENSESEE
+411 ENSESEE
-421 NPEVSENPESEENL
+421 NPEVNKNLESEENL

-456 SDYSAKETTD
+456 SDYSAKEATD
-466 ESDDKLDAEKIA
+466 ESDGKLDVEKIA
-478 VESNSTE
+478 VESDSTE
-485 NNVDKETETILDGN
+485 NNVDKEAETILDGKE
-499 DNVDAIQGN
+499 NVDAIQEN
-508 DSDEQSLS
+508 DSDEKSLS
-516 EEDNASNNESVTD
+516 EEDNASNNESITD
-529 DEEEDQIVKK
+529 DEEDQIVKK

-604 IDEEGNEQEIEE
+604 IDEEGNEQEIED
-616 TETNNQDNEQYFDEI
+616 TETYNYDNEQYFDEI

-711 NEIVNQSAASERH
+711 NEIVNQSAAPERH
-724 TEKRINVSSN
+724 NEKRINVSSN

-754 EMTEITMDPIDFEK
+754 EMTEITLDPIDFEK

-782 NFDMEAL
+782 NFDIEAL
-789 EISEIE
+789 EDTETAGE
-795 NEAKATPNTDMET
+795 TKATPNTDMDT
-808 LGDEEAVGETKAIPN
+808 LGNEEAVGETKVIPN
-823 IDIEALEDEEA
+823 IDIEALEDEEVA
-834 AGETKAIPNI
+834 
-844 DIEALEDTEAAGE
+844 
-857 TKAIPNI
+857 
-864 NIEIMEDTEAVG
+864 
-876 ETKAIPNIDIEI
+876 
-888 MEDTEATGETKAIP
+888 GETKAIP
-902 NIEEELEKVAESEQT
+902 NIEEELEKAAESEQT

-986 LSEYEEPEVVTEK
+986 LPEYEEPEVVTEK

-1058 LVKEAKENIIS
+1058 LVKEAEENIIS
-1069 EEPEVLDEPL
+1069 EEPELLDEPL
-1079 EETVGEP
+1079 EETVGES
-1086 ESDTIDEFA
+1086 ESDTIDEDA
-1095 AESTEPE
+1095 VESTEPE
-1102 RESIEKMK
+1102 MESLGKTENKPV
-1110 NESTDELE
+1110 DELE
-1118 NESIEESEINST
+1118 NESTEEFEINST
-1130 DESENESAETI
+1130 DESENEYAETI

-1149 VEEVEESEEEPIE
+1149 VEEVEDSEDEPIEDIEESEDESAE
-1162 DFEEPEKDLVEEE
+1162 DFEEPKEELVEEE
-1175 LEEDSSENLNKYEPE
+1175 LQEDSSENLTKDEPE
-1190 ETKKSEMENVEIP
+1190 ETKKSEMENVEMP
-1203 ELSAEMDKIAQEI
+1203 EVSAEMDKIAQEI

-1258 SKEDSETKEDSESV
+1258 SKEDSEAKEDSESV
-1272 DELDDNDEVEDSKLK
+1272 DGMDDNDEVEDSKLK
-1287 ESLDESEEYVES
+1287 GSLDKSEDYVES
-1299 ESEENSELD
+1299 EPEEVEPA
-1308 NEIEL
+1308 
-1313 EQEDDSKSEEDS
+1313 EQESES
-1325 TVEEKEEAT
+1325 T
-1334 EEVEPSEQKSEAAEE
+1334 EEVEPAEQE
-1349 VEPSEQKSD
+1349 SD
-1358 AVEEGRA
+1358 EVEEGKG
-1365 SEQETEPKS
+1365 SEQETEQKS
-1374 TEKESGVKEEKYS
+1374 AEKESETKEEKDNS
-1387 LGTKIVT
+1387 GTKIVT

-1594 EISQKDVEQILDAAM
+1594 EISQKDVEQILDAAI

>member
-92 EAEEFYQDFIELA
+92 EAEEFYQDFVELA

-114 QYEMQKE
+114 QYEMQKA
-121 KKAPIEKLIEILEEY
+121 KKAPIGKLIEILEKY

-158 EESCVDMCDEISL
+158 EENCVDMCDEISL

-232 IDNAISEDKEEESVS
+232 IDNAISEDKEKESVS
-247 VKITDE
+247 VKIADE

-272 SIRKLKKP
+272 SIRKLKHP
-280 VMESLHKSNDE
+280 VIESIHKSNDE
-291 KKDEGESDKEDPATN
+291 KKAEGE
-306 KSDNNLTEIKSDE
+306 
-319 VTLPDNEVVEENKDT
+319 
-334 FDSKEELNQQNRKIE
+334 
-349 KEAQKE
+349 
-355 NKSEQKEPEQK
+355 SEQKEL
-366 EPFAQQNNPD
+366 FAQQNNPD
-376 VQEIFVKQNDPEMHE
+376 VQEIFVEQNDPEMHE

-397 FEKDELNLESEENS
+397 FEKDELELESE
-411 EVKENSESEE
+411 ENSESEE
-421 NPEVSENPESEENL
+421 NPEVNKNLESEENL

-456 SDYSAKETTD
+456 SDYSAKEATD
-466 ESDDKLDAEKIA
+466 ESDGKLDVEKIA
-478 VESNSTE
+478 VESDSTE
-485 NNVDKETETILDGN
+485 NNVDKEAETILDGKE
-499 DNVDAIQGN
+499 NVDAIQEN
-508 DSDEQSLS
+508 DSDEKSLS
-516 EEDNASNNESVTD
+516 EEDNASNNESITD
-529 DEEEDQIVKK
+529 DEEDQIVKK

-604 IDEEGNEQEIEE
+604 IDEEGNEQEIED
-616 TETNNQDNEQYFDEI
+616 TETYNYDNEQYFDEI

-711 NEIVNQSAASERH
+711 NEIVNQSAAPERH
-724 TEKRINVSSN
+724 NEKRINVSSN

-754 EMTEITMDPIDFEK
+754 EMTEITLDPIDFEK

-782 NFDMEAL
+782 NFDIEAL
-789 EISEIE
+789 EDTETAGE
-795 NEAKATPNTDMET
+795 TKATPNTDMDT
-808 LGDEEAVGETKAIPN
+808 LGNEEAVGETKVIPNIDIEALEDEEVAGETKAIPN
-823 IDIEALEDEEA
+823 IDIEALEDEEVT
-834 AGETKAIPNI
+834 GETKATPNT
-844 DIEALEDTEAAGE
+844 DMDTLGNEEVA
-857 TKAIPNI
+857 
-864 NIEIMEDTEAVG
+864 
-876 ETKAIPNIDIEI
+876 
-888 MEDTEATGETKAIP
+888 GETKAIP
-902 NIEEELEKVAESEQT
+902 NIEEELEKAAESEQT

-965 EELNNIIDSERM
+965 NNIIDSERM

-986 LSEYEEPEVVTEK
+986 LPEYEEPEVVTEK

-1058 LVKEAKENIIS
+1058 LVKEAEENIIS
-1069 EEPEVLDEPL
+1069 EEPELLDEPL
-1079 EETVGEP
+1079 EETVGES
-1086 ESDTIDEFA
+1086 ESDTIDEDA
-1095 AESTEPE
+1095 VESTEPE
-1102 RESIEKMK
+1102 MESLGKTENKPV
-1110 NESTDELE
+1110 DELE
-1118 NESIEESEINST
+1118 NESTEEFEINST
-1130 DESENESAETI
+1130 DESENEFAETI

-1149 VEEVEESEEEPIE
+1149 VEEVE
-1162 DFEEPEKDLVEEE
+1162 
-1175 LEEDSSENLNKYEPE
+1175 DSSENLTKDEPE
-1190 ETKKSEMENVEIP
+1190 ETKKSDMENVEMP
-1203 ELSAEMDKIAQEI
+1203 EVSAEMDKIAQEI

-1258 SKEDSETKEDSESV
+1258 SKEDSESV
-1272 DELDDNDEVEDSKLK
+1272 DGLDDNDEVEDSKLK
-1287 ESLDESEEYVES
+1287 GSLDKSEDYVES
-1299 ESEENSELD
+1299 EP
-1308 NEIEL
+1308 
-1313 EQEDDSKSEEDS
+1313 
-1325 TVEEKEEAT
+1325 
-1334 EEVEPSEQKSEAAEE
+1334 EEVEPAEQE
-1349 VEPSEQKSD
+1349 SD
-1358 AVEEGRA
+1358 AVEEGKG
-1365 SEQETEPKS
+1365 SEQETEQKS
-1374 TEKESGVKEEKYS
+1374 AEKESETKEEKDNS
-1387 LGTKIVT
+1387 GTKIVT

-1594 EISQKDVEQILDAAM
+1594 EISQKDVEQILDAAI

-1624 KAKDKD
+1624 KTKDKD

>member
-1 MDRNEYNFKIEEMR
+1 MKDGFVKAAAATPDIR
-15 VAVRNKDYER
+15 VADVAYNTENICKMIDET
-25 AVQIADSLDYRRE
+25 V
-38 KANDILS
+38 ANGAKVIVFPELCVTGYTCSDLFMQDIL
-45 LIADAYEMAKQY
+45 LKEAKE
-57 DKAKQ
+57 
-62 ALIIAYENTNT
+62 ALTIAYENTNT

-92 EAEEFYQDFIELA
+92 EAEEFYQDFVELA

-114 QYEMQKE
+114 QYEMQKA
-121 KKAPIEKLIEILEEY
+121 KKAPIGKLIEILEKY

-232 IDNAISEDKEEESVS
+232 IDNAISEDKEKESVS
-247 VKITDE
+247 VKIADE

-272 SIRKLKKP
+272 SIRKLKHP
-280 VMESLHKSNDE
+280 VIESIHKSNDE
-291 KKDEGESDKEDPATN
+291 KKAEGE
-306 KSDNNLTEIKSDE
+306 
-319 VTLPDNEVVEENKDT
+319 
-334 FDSKEELNQQNRKIE
+334 
-349 KEAQKE
+349 
-355 NKSEQKEPEQK
+355 SEQKEL
-366 EPFAQQNNPD
+366 FAQQNNPD

-397 FEKDELNLESEENS
+397 FEKDELELESE
-411 EVKENSESEE
+411 ENSESEE
-421 NPEVSENPESEENL
+421 NPEVNKNSESEENPEVNKNLESEENL

-456 SDYSAKETTD
+456 SDYSAKEATD
-466 ESDDKLDAEKIA
+466 ESDGKLDVEKIA
-478 VESNSTE
+478 VESDSTE
-485 NNVDKETETILDGN
+485 NNVDKEAETIFDGKE
-499 DNVDAIQGN
+499 NVDAIQEN
-508 DSDEQSLS
+508 DSDEKSLS
-516 EEDNASNNESVTD
+516 EEDNASNNESITD
-529 DEEEDQIVKK
+529 DEEDQIVKK

-711 NEIVNQSAASERH
+711 NEIVNQSAAPERH
-724 TEKRINVSSN
+724 NEKRINVSSN

-754 EMTEITMDPIDFEK
+754 EMTEITLDPIDFEK

-782 NFDMEAL
+782 NFDIEAL
-789 EISEIE
+789 EDTETE
-795 NEAKATPNTDMET
+795 GETKATPNTDMDT
-808 LGDEEAVGETKAIPN
+808 LGNEEAVGETKVIPN
-823 IDIEALEDEEA
+823 IDIEALEDEEVA
-834 AGETKAIPNI
+834 
-844 DIEALEDTEAAGE
+844 
-857 TKAIPNI
+857 
-864 NIEIMEDTEAVG
+864 
-876 ETKAIPNIDIEI
+876 
-888 MEDTEATGETKAIP
+888 GETKAIP
-902 NIEEELEKVAESEQT
+902 NIEEELEKAAESEQT

-977 MNIEGEPEE
+977 MNIEGEPEK
-986 LSEYEEPEVVTEK
+986 LPEYEEPEVVTEK

-1058 LVKEAKENIIS
+1058 LVKEAEENIIS
-1069 EEPEVLDEPL
+1069 EEPELLDEPL
-1079 EETVGEP
+1079 EETVGES
-1086 ESDTIDEFA
+1086 ESDTIDEDA
-1095 AESTEPE
+1095 VESTEPE
-1102 RESIEKMK
+1102 MESLGKTENKPV
-1110 NESTDELE
+1110 DELE
-1118 NESIEESEINST
+1118 NESTEEFEINST
-1130 DESENESAETI
+1130 DESENEYAETI

-1149 VEEVEESEEEPIE
+1149 VEEVEDSEDEPIEDIEESEDESVE
-1162 DFEEPEKDLVEEE
+1162 DFEEPKEDLVEEE
-1175 LEEDSSENLNKYEPE
+1175 LQEDSSENLTKDEPE
-1190 ETKKSEMENVEIP
+1190 ETIKSEMENVEMP
-1203 ELSAEMDKIAQEI
+1203 EVSAKMDKIAQEI

-1258 SKEDSETKEDSESV
+1258 SKEDSEVKEDSESV
-1272 DELDDNDEVEDSKLK
+1272 DGLDDNDEVEDSKLK
-1287 ESLDESEEYVES
+1287 GSLDKSEDYVES
-1299 ESEENSELD
+1299 EPEEVEPA
-1308 NEIEL
+1308 
-1313 EQEDDSKSEEDS
+1313 EQESES
-1325 TVEEKEEAT
+1325 T
-1334 EEVEPSEQKSEAAEE
+1334 EEVEPAEQE
-1349 VEPSEQKSD
+1349 SD
-1358 AVEEGRA
+1358 AVEEGKD
-1365 SEQETEPKS
+1365 SEQETEQKS
-1374 TEKESGVKEEKYS
+1374 AEKESETKEEKDNS
-1387 LGTKIVT
+1387 GTKIVT

-1456 VNAKRGRTGRRI
+1456 VNAKRGRAGRRI

-1522 VLEGGTDAMADMFDE
+1522 VLEGETDAMADMFDE

-1594 EISQKDVEQILDAAM
+1594 EISQKDVEQILDAAI

-1624 KAKDKD
+1624 KTKDKD

>member
-92 EAEEFYQDFIELA
+92 EAEEFYQDFVELA

-114 QYEMQKE
+114 QYEMQKA
-121 KKAPIEKLIEILEEY
+121 KKAPIGKLIEILEKY

-232 IDNAISEDKEEESVS
+232 IDNAISEDKEKESVS
-247 VKITDE
+247 VKIADE

-272 SIRKLKKP
+272 SIRKLKHP
-280 VMESLHKSNDE
+280 VIESIHKSNDE
-291 KKDEGESDKEDPATN
+291 KKAEGE
-306 KSDNNLTEIKSDE
+306 
-319 VTLPDNEVVEENKDT
+319 
-334 FDSKEELNQQNRKIE
+334 
-349 KEAQKE
+349 
-355 NKSEQKEPEQK
+355 SEQKEL
-366 EPFAQQNNPD
+366 FAQQNNPD
-376 VQEIFVKQNDPEMHE
+376 VQEIFVEQNDPEMHE

-397 FEKDELNLESEENS
+397 FEKDELELESE
-411 EVKENSESEE
+411 ENSESEE
-421 NPEVSENPESEENL
+421 NPEVNKNLESEENL

-456 SDYSAKETTD
+456 SDYSAKEATD
-466 ESDDKLDAEKIA
+466 ESDGKLDVEKIA
-478 VESNSTE
+478 VESDSTE
-485 NNVDKETETILDGN
+485 NNVDKEAETILDGKE
-499 DNVDAIQGN
+499 NVDAIQEN
-508 DSDEQSLS
+508 DSDEKSLS
-516 EEDNASNNESVTD
+516 EEDNASNNESITD
-529 DEEEDQIVKK
+529 DEEDQIVKK

-604 IDEEGNEQEIEE
+604 IDEEGNEQEIED
-616 TETNNQDNEQYFDEI
+616 TETYNYDNEQYFDEI

-711 NEIVNQSAASERH
+711 NEIVNQSAAPERH
-724 TEKRINVSSN
+724 NEKRINVSSN

-754 EMTEITMDPIDFEK
+754 EMTEITLDPIDFEK

-782 NFDMEAL
+782 NFDIEAL
-789 EISEIE
+789 EDTETAGE
-795 NEAKATPNTDMET
+795 TKATPNTDMDT
-808 LGDEEAVGETKAIPN
+808 LGNEEVA
-823 IDIEALEDEEA
+823 
-834 AGETKAIPNI
+834 
-844 DIEALEDTEAAGE
+844 
-857 TKAIPNI
+857 
-864 NIEIMEDTEAVG
+864 
-876 ETKAIPNIDIEI
+876 
-888 MEDTEATGETKAIP
+888 GETKAIP
-902 NIEEELEKVAESEQT
+902 NIEEELEKAAESEQT

-977 MNIEGEPEE
+977 MNIEGEPEK
-986 LSEYEEPEVVTEK
+986 LPEYEEPEVVTEK

-1045 KTMELERPKSISD
+1045 KTMELERPKRISD
-1058 LVKEAKENIIS
+1058 LVKEAEENIIS
-1069 EEPEVLDEPL
+1069 EEPELLDEPL
-1079 EETVGEP
+1079 EETVGES
-1086 ESDTIDEFA
+1086 ESDTIDEDA
-1095 AESTEPE
+1095 VESTEPE
-1102 RESIEKMK
+1102 MK
-1110 NESTDELE
+1110 SLGKTENKPVDELE
-1118 NESIEESEINST
+1118 NESTEEFEINST
-1130 DESENESAETI
+1130 DESENEYAETI

-1149 VEEVEESEEEPIE
+1149 VEEVEDSEDEPIEDIEESEDESAE
-1162 DFEEPEKDLVEEE
+1162 DFEEPKEDLVEEE
-1175 LEEDSSENLNKYEPE
+1175 LQEDSSENLTKDEPE
-1190 ETKKSEMENVEIP
+1190 ETKKSEMENVEML
-1203 ELSAEMDKIAQEI
+1203 EVSAEMDKIAQEI

-1258 SKEDSETKEDSESV
+1258 SKEDSEAKEDSESV
-1272 DELDDNDEVEDSKLK
+1272 DGMDDNDEVEDSKLK
-1287 ESLDESEEYVES
+1287 GSLDKSEDYVES
-1299 ESEENSELD
+1299 EPEEVEPA
-1308 NEIEL
+1308 
-1313 EQEDDSKSEEDS
+1313 EQESES
-1325 TVEEKEEAT
+1325 T
-1334 EEVEPSEQKSEAAEE
+1334 EEVEPAEQE
-1349 VEPSEQKSD
+1349 SD
-1358 AVEEGRA
+1358 AVEEGKG
-1365 SEQETEPKS
+1365 SEQETEQKS
-1374 TEKESGVKEEKYS
+1374 AEKESETKEEKDNS
-1387 LGTKIVT
+1387 GTKIVT

-1522 VLEGGTDAMADMFDE
+1522 VLEGETDAMADMFDE

-1594 EISQKDVEQILDAAM
+1594 EISQKDVEQILDAAI

-1624 KAKDKD
+1624 KTKDKD

>member
-92 EAEEFYQDFIELA
+92 EAEEFYQDFVELA

-114 QYEMQKE
+114 QYEMQKA
-121 KKAPIEKLIEILEEY
+121 KKAPIGKLIEILEKY

-158 EESCVDMCDEISL
+158 EENCVDMCDEISL

-232 IDNAISEDKEEESVS
+232 IDNAISEDKEKESVS
-247 VKITDE
+247 VKIADE

-272 SIRKLKKP
+272 SIRKLKHP
-280 VMESLHKSNDE
+280 VIESIHKSNDE
-291 KKDEGESDKEDPATN
+291 KKAEGE
-306 KSDNNLTEIKSDE
+306 
-319 VTLPDNEVVEENKDT
+319 
-334 FDSKEELNQQNRKIE
+334 
-349 KEAQKE
+349 
-355 NKSEQKEPEQK
+355 SEQKEL
-366 EPFAQQNNPD
+366 FAQQNNPD
-376 VQEIFVKQNDPEMHE
+376 VQEIFVEQNDPEMHE

-397 FEKDELNLESEENS
+397 FEKDELELESE
-411 EVKENSESEE
+411 ENSESEE
-421 NPEVSENPESEENL
+421 NPEVNKNLESEENL

-456 SDYSAKETTD
+456 SDYSAKEETD
-466 ESDDKLDAEKIA
+466 ESDGKLDVEKIA
-478 VESNSTE
+478 VESDSTE
-485 NNVDKETETILDGN
+485 NNVDKEAETILDGKE
-499 DNVDAIQGN
+499 NVDAIQEN
-508 DSDEQSLS
+508 DSDEKSLS
-516 EEDNASNNESVTD
+516 EEDNASNNESITD
-529 DEEEDQIVKK
+529 DEEDQIVKK

-604 IDEEGNEQEIEE
+604 IDEEGNEQEIED
-616 TETNNQDNEQYFDEI
+616 TETYNYDNEQYFDEI

-724 TEKRINVSSN
+724 NEKRINVSSN

-754 EMTEITMDPIDFEK
+754 EMTEITLDPIDFEK

-782 NFDMEAL
+782 NFDIEAL
-789 EISEIE
+789 EDTETE
-795 NEAKATPNTDMET
+795 GETKATPNTDMDT
-808 LGDEEAVGETKAIPN
+808 LGNEEAVGETKVIPN
-823 IDIEALEDEEA
+823 IDIEALEDEEVA
-834 AGETKAIPNI
+834 
-844 DIEALEDTEAAGE
+844 
-857 TKAIPNI
+857 
-864 NIEIMEDTEAVG
+864 
-876 ETKAIPNIDIEI
+876 
-888 MEDTEATGETKAIP
+888 GETKAIP
-902 NIEEELEKVAESEQT
+902 NIEEELEKAAESEQT

-986 LSEYEEPEVVTEK
+986 LPEYEEPEVVTEK

-1058 LVKEAKENIIS
+1058 LVKEAEENIIS
-1069 EEPEVLDEPL
+1069 EEPELLDEPL
-1079 EETVGEP
+1079 EETVGES
-1086 ESDTIDEFA
+1086 ESDTIDEDA
-1095 AESTEPE
+1095 VESTEPE
-1102 RESIEKMK
+1102 MESLGKTENKPV
-1110 NESTDELE
+1110 DELE
-1118 NESIEESEINST
+1118 NESTEEFEINST
-1130 DESENESAETI
+1130 DESENEYAETI

-1149 VEEVEESEEEPIE
+1149 VEEVEDSEDEPIEDIEESEDESAE
-1162 DFEEPEKDLVEEE
+1162 DFEEPKEDLVEEE
-1175 LEEDSSENLNKYEPE
+1175 LQEDSSENLTKDEPE
-1190 ETKKSEMENVEIP
+1190 ETIKSDMENVEMP
-1203 ELSAEMDKIAQEI
+1203 EVSAKMDKIAQEI

-1258 SKEDSETKEDSESV
+1258 SKEDSEAKEDSESV
-1272 DELDDNDEVEDSKLK
+1272 DGLDDNDEVEDSKLK
-1287 ESLDESEEYVES
+1287 GSLDKSEDYVES
-1299 ESEENSELD
+1299 EPEEVEHA
-1308 NEIEL
+1308 
-1313 EQEDDSKSEEDS
+1313 EQESES
-1325 TVEEKEEAT
+1325 T
-1334 EEVEPSEQKSEAAEE
+1334 EEVEPAEQE
-1349 VEPSEQKSD
+1349 SD
-1358 AVEEGRA
+1358 AVEEGKD
-1365 SEQETEPKS
+1365 SEQETEQKS
-1374 TEKESGVKEEKYS
+1374 AEKESETKEEKDNS
-1387 LGTKIVT
+1387 GTKIVT

-1456 VNAKRGRTGRRI
+1456 VNAKRGRAGRRI

-1594 EISQKDVEQILDAAM
+1594 EISQKDVEQILDAAI

>member
-92 EAEEFYQDFIELA
+92 EAEEFYQDFVELA

-114 QYEMQKE
+114 QYEMQKA
-121 KKAPIEKLIEILEEY
+121 KKAPIGKLIEILEKY

-208 PLQKIEKDERKENK
+208 PLQKIEKDDRKENK

-247 VKITDE
+247 VKIADE

-272 SIRKLKKP
+272 SIRKLKHP
-280 VMESLHKSNDE
+280 VIESIHKSNDE
-291 KKDEGESDKEDPATN
+291 KKAEGE
-306 KSDNNLTEIKSDE
+306 L
-319 VTLPDNEVVEENKDT
+319 
-334 FDSKEELNQQNRKIE
+334 
-349 KEAQKE
+349 
-355 NKSEQKEPEQK
+355 EQK

-397 FEKDELNLESEENS
+397 FEKDELELESEG
-411 EVKENSESEE
+411 NSESEE
-421 NPEVSENPESEENL
+421 NPEVNKNLESEENL

-466 ESDDKLDAEKIA
+466 ESDGKLDVEKIA
-478 VESNSTE
+478 VESDSTE
-485 NNVDKETETILDGN
+485 NNVDKEAETIFDGKE
-499 DNVDAIQGN
+499 NVDAIQEN
-508 DSDEQSLS
+508 DSDEKSLS
-516 EEDNASNNESVTD
+516 EEDNASNNESITD
-529 DEEEDQIVKK
+529 DEEDQIVKK

-585 FEKINPD
+585 FGKINPD

-604 IDEEGNEQEIEE
+604 IDEEGHEQEIEE

-711 NEIVNQSAASERH
+711 NEIVNQSTAPERH
-724 TEKRINVSSN
+724 NEKRINVSSN

-754 EMTEITMDPIDFEK
+754 EMTEITLDPIDFEK

-782 NFDMEAL
+782 KFDIEAL
-789 EISEIE
+789 EDTETAGE
-795 NEAKATPNTDMET
+795 TKATPNTDMDT
-808 LGDEEAVGETKAIPN
+808 LGNEEAVGETKVIPNIDIEALEDEEVAGETKAIPN
-823 IDIEALEDEEA
+823 IDIEALEDEKVT
-834 AGETKAIPNI
+834 GETKATPNT
-844 DIEALEDTEAAGE
+844 DMDTLGNEEVA
-857 TKAIPNI
+857 
-864 NIEIMEDTEAVG
+864 
-876 ETKAIPNIDIEI
+876 
-888 MEDTEATGETKAIP
+888 GETKAIP
-902 NIEEELEKVAESEQT
+902 NIEEELEKAAESEQT

-986 LSEYEEPEVVTEK
+986 LPEYEEPEVVTEK

-1058 LVKEAKENIIS
+1058 LVKEAEENIIF
-1069 EEPEVLDEPL
+1069 EEPELLDEPL
-1079 EETVGEP
+1079 EETVGES
-1086 ESDTIDEFA
+1086 ESDTIDEDA
-1095 AESTEPE
+1095 VESTEPGM
-1102 RESIEKMK
+1102 ESLGKTENKPV
-1110 NESTDELE
+1110 DELE
-1118 NESIEESEINST
+1118 NESTEEFEINST

-1149 VEEVEESEEEPIE
+1149 VEEVEDSEDEPIEDIEESEDESAE
-1162 DFEEPEKDLVEEE
+1162 DFEEPKEDLVEEE
-1175 LEEDSSENLNKYEPE
+1175 LQEDSSENLTKDEPE
-1190 ETKKSEMENVEIP
+1190 ETKKSEMENVEMP
-1203 ELSAEMDKIAQEI
+1203 EVSAKMDKIAQEI

-1224 PELDIPKIEIPNLD
+1224 PGLDIPKIEIPNLD

-1258 SKEDSETKEDSESV
+1258 SKEDSEAKEDSESV
-1272 DELDDNDEVEDSKLK
+1272 DGLDDNDEVEDSKLK
-1287 ESLDESEEYVES
+1287 GSLDKSEDYVES
-1299 ESEENSELD
+1299 EPEEVEPA
-1308 NEIEL
+1308 
-1313 EQEDDSKSEEDS
+1313 EQESES
-1325 TVEEKEEAT
+1325 T
-1334 EEVEPSEQKSEAAEE
+1334 EEVEPAEQE
-1349 VEPSEQKSD
+1349 SD
-1358 AVEEGRA
+1358 AVEEGKD
-1365 SEQETEPKS
+1365 SEQETEQKS
-1374 TEKESGVKEEKYS
+1374 AEKESETKEEKDNS
-1387 LGTKIVT
+1387 GTKIVT

-1456 VNAKRGRTGRRI
+1456 VNAKRGRAGRRI

-1522 VLEGGTDAMADMFDE
+1522 VLEGETDAMADMFDE

-1594 EISQKDVEQILDAAM
+1594 EISQKDVEQILDAAI

-1624 KAKDKD
+1624 KTKDKD

>member
-92 EAEEFYQDFIELA
+92 EAEEFYQDFVELA

-114 QYEMQKE
+114 QYEMQKA
-121 KKAPIEKLIEILEEY
+121 KKAPIGKLIEILEKY

-208 PLQKIEKDERKENK
+208 PLQKIEKDDRKENK

-247 VKITDE
+247 VKIADE

-272 SIRKLKKP
+272 SIRKLKHP
-280 VMESLHKSNDE
+280 VIESIHKSNDE
-291 KKDEGESDKEDPATN
+291 KKAEGE
-306 KSDNNLTEIKSDE
+306 L
-319 VTLPDNEVVEENKDT
+319 
-334 FDSKEELNQQNRKIE
+334 
-349 KEAQKE
+349 
-355 NKSEQKEPEQK
+355 EQK

-397 FEKDELNLESEENS
+397 FEKDELELESEG
-411 EVKENSESEE
+411 NSESEE
-421 NPEVSENPESEENL
+421 NPEVNKNLESEENL

-466 ESDDKLDAEKIA
+466 ESDGKLDVEKIA
-478 VESNSTE
+478 VESDSTE
-485 NNVDKETETILDGN
+485 NNVDKEAETIFDGKE
-499 DNVDAIQGN
+499 NVDAIQEN
-508 DSDEQSLS
+508 DSDEKSLS
-516 EEDNASNNESVTD
+516 EEDNASNNESITD
-529 DEEEDQIVKK
+529 DEEDQIVKK

-604 IDEEGNEQEIEE
+604 IDEEGHEQEIEE

-711 NEIVNQSAASERH
+711 NEIVNQSTAPERH
-724 TEKRINVSSN
+724 NEKRINVSSN

-754 EMTEITMDPIDFEK
+754 EMTEITLDPIDFEK

-782 NFDMEAL
+782 KF
-789 EISEIE
+789 
-795 NEAKATPNTDMET
+795 
-808 LGDEEAVGETKAIPN
+808 
-823 IDIEALEDEEA
+823 
-834 AGETKAIPNI
+834 
-844 DIEALEDTEAAGE
+844 DIEALEDTETAGE
-857 TKAIPNI
+857 TKATPNTD
-864 NIEIMEDTEAVG
+864 MDTLGNEEVA
-876 ETKAIPNIDIEI
+876 
-888 MEDTEATGETKAIP
+888 GETKAIP
-902 NIEEELEKVAESEQT
+902 NIEEELEKAAESEQT

-986 LSEYEEPEVVTEK
+986 LPEYEEPEVVTEK

-1058 LVKEAKENIIS
+1058 LVKEAEKNIIS
-1069 EEPEVLDEPL
+1069 EEPELLDEPL
-1079 EETVGEP
+1079 EETVGES
-1086 ESDTIDEFA
+1086 ESDTIDEDA
-1095 AESTEPE
+1095 VESTEPGM
-1102 RESIEKMK
+1102 ESLGKTENKPV
-1110 NESTDELE
+1110 DELE
-1118 NESIEESEINST
+1118 NESTEEFEINST

-1149 VEEVEESEEEPIE
+1149 VEEVEDSEDEPIEDIEESEDESAE
-1162 DFEEPEKDLVEEE
+1162 DFEEPKEDLVEEE
-1175 LEEDSSENLNKYEPE
+1175 LQEDSSENLTKDEPE
-1190 ETKKSEMENVEIP
+1190 ETKKSEMENVEMP
-1203 ELSAEMDKIAQEI
+1203 EVSAKMDKIAQEI

-1224 PELDIPKIEIPNLD
+1224 PGLDIPKIEIPNLD

-1258 SKEDSETKEDSESV
+1258 SKEDSEAKEDSESV
-1272 DELDDNDEVEDSKLK
+1272 DGLDDNDEVEDSKLK
-1287 ESLDESEEYVES
+1287 GSLDKSEDYVES
-1299 ESEENSELD
+1299 EPEEVEPA
-1308 NEIEL
+1308 
-1313 EQEDDSKSEEDS
+1313 EQESES
-1325 TVEEKEEAT
+1325 T
-1334 EEVEPSEQKSEAAEE
+1334 EEVEPAEQE
-1349 VEPSEQKSD
+1349 SD
-1358 AVEEGRA
+1358 AVEEGKD
-1365 SEQETEPKS
+1365 SEQETEQKS
-1374 TEKESGVKEEKYS
+1374 AEKESETKEEKDNS
-1387 LGTKIVT
+1387 GTKIVT

-1456 VNAKRGRTGRRI
+1456 VNAKRGRAGRRI

-1522 VLEGGTDAMADMFDE
+1522 VLEGETDAMADMFDE

-1594 EISQKDVEQILDAAM
+1594 EISQKDVEQILDAAIKM
-1609 KRAKHK
+1609 AKHK

-1624 KAKDKD
+1624 KTKDKD

>member
-1 MDRNEYNFKIEEMR
+1 
-15 VAVRNKDYER
+15 
-25 AVQIADSLDYRRE
+25 
-38 KANDILS
+38 
-45 LIADAYEMAKQY
+45 
-57 DKAKQ
+57 
-62 ALIIAYENTNT
+62 
-73 GRHLAYRLCL
+73 
-83 LSAKLQQFD
+83 
-92 EAEEFYQDFIELA
+92 
-105 PRDNDKYIL
+105 
-114 QYEMQKE
+114 
-121 KKAPIEKLIEILEEY
+121 
-136 IQEDMEEKWAYELAK
+136 
-151 LYHEAGD
+151 
-158 EESCVDMCDEISL
+158 
-171 WFAEGKYV
+171 
-179 NKAMELKKLYRPLT
+179 
-193 KLQQE
+193 
-198 RYDNYRLGRK
+198 
-208 PLQKIEKDERKENK
+208 
-222 QAGDIEDNLS
+222 
-232 IDNAISEDKEEESVS
+232 
-247 VKITDE
+247 
-253 VIDERPSIPFMI
+253 
-265 RKDNFKE
+265 
-272 SIRKLKKP
+272 
-280 VMESLHKSNDE
+280 
-291 KKDEGESDKEDPATN
+291 
-306 KSDNNLTEIKSDE
+306 
-319 VTLPDNEVVEENKDT
+319 
-334 FDSKEELNQQNRKIE
+334 
-349 KEAQKE
+349 
-355 NKSEQKEPEQK
+355 
-366 EPFAQQNNPD
+366 
-376 VQEIFVKQNDPEMHE
+376 
-391 ITFEDE
+391 
-397 FEKDELNLESEENS
+397 
-411 EVKENSESEE
+411 
-421 NPEVSENPESEENL
+421 EENL

-456 SDYSAKETTD
+456 SDYSAKEATD
-466 ESDDKLDAEKIA
+466 ESDGKLDVEKIA
-478 VESNSTE
+478 VESDSTE
-485 NNVDKETETILDGN
+485 NNVDKEAETILDGKE
-499 DNVDAIQGN
+499 NVDAIQEN
-508 DSDEQSLS
+508 DSDEKSLS
-516 EEDNASNNESVTD
+516 EEDNASNNESITD
-529 DEEEDQIVKK
+529 DEEDQIVKK

-604 IDEEGNEQEIEE
+604 IDEEGNEQEIED
-616 TETNNQDNEQYFDEI
+616 TETYNYDNEQYFDEI

-711 NEIVNQSAASERH
+711 NEIVNQSAAPERH
-724 TEKRINVSSN
+724 NEKRINVSSN

-754 EMTEITMDPIDFEK
+754 EMTEITLDPIDFEK

-782 NFDMEAL
+782 NFDIEAL
-789 EISEIE
+789 EDTETAGE
-795 NEAKATPNTDMET
+795 TKATPNTDMDT
-808 LGDEEAVGETKAIPN
+808 LGNEEVA
-823 IDIEALEDEEA
+823 
-834 AGETKAIPNI
+834 
-844 DIEALEDTEAAGE
+844 
-857 TKAIPNI
+857 
-864 NIEIMEDTEAVG
+864 
-876 ETKAIPNIDIEI
+876 
-888 MEDTEATGETKAIP
+888 GETKAIP
-902 NIEEELEKVAESEQT
+902 NIEEELEKAAESEQT

-977 MNIEGEPEE
+977 MNIEGEPEK
-986 LSEYEEPEVVTEK
+986 LPEYEEPEVVTEK

-1058 LVKEAKENIIS
+1058 LVKEAEENIIS
-1069 EEPEVLDEPL
+1069 EEPELLDEPL
-1079 EETVGEP
+1079 EETVGES
-1086 ESDTIDEFA
+1086 ESDTIDEDA
-1095 AESTEPE
+1095 VESTEPE
-1102 RESIEKMK
+1102 MK
-1110 NESTDELE
+1110 SLGKTENKPVDELE
-1118 NESIEESEINST
+1118 NESTEEFEINST
-1130 DESENESAETI
+1130 DESENEYAETI

-1149 VEEVEESEEEPIE
+1149 VEEVEDSEDEPIEDIEESEDESAE
-1162 DFEEPEKDLVEEE
+1162 DFEEPKEDLVEEE
-1175 LEEDSSENLNKYEPE
+1175 LQEDSSENLTKDEPE
-1190 ETKKSEMENVEIP
+1190 ETKKSEMENVEML
-1203 ELSAEMDKIAQEI
+1203 EVSAKMDKIAQEI

-1258 SKEDSETKEDSESV
+1258 SKEDSEAKEDSESV
-1272 DELDDNDEVEDSKLK
+1272 DGMDDNDEVEDSKLK
-1287 ESLDESEEYVES
+1287 GSLDKSEDYVES
-1299 ESEENSELD
+1299 EPEEVEPA
-1308 NEIEL
+1308 
-1313 EQEDDSKSEEDS
+1313 EQESES
-1325 TVEEKEEAT
+1325 T
-1334 EEVEPSEQKSEAAEE
+1334 EEVEPAEQE
-1349 VEPSEQKSD
+1349 SD
-1358 AVEEGRA
+1358 AVEEGKG
-1365 SEQETEPKS
+1365 SEQETEQKS
-1374 TEKESGVKEEKYS
+1374 AEKESETKEEKDNS
-1387 LGTKIVT
+1387 GTKIVT

-1456 VNAKRGRTGRRI
+1456 VNAKRGRAGRRI

-1522 VLEGGTDAMADMFDE
+1522 VLEGETDAMADMFDE

-1594 EISQKDVEQILDAAM
+1594 EISQKDVEQILDAAI